1 MDHDIRR
8 LRIDVDNLESN
19 YNSMN
24 YESYY
29 LLTDNNIDVPSKDDS
44 GWSTTLPPDIKDK
57 YLWIMNVIDTGVA
70 KLKTEPFCTNNGGGE
85 NILDMDI
92 EFIQTKSR
100 TTPPLQSDE
109 GWSTDAPTHLIGRY
123 IWSRTKITSNHGVK
137 YSEPV
142 CITGDSGVETSQGL
156 LCGTKDGLP
165 LYMHIRYCTLNN
177 PLDISQTSLQPQKYI
192 GYYVDGN
199 VVDSTD
205 ISKYSWKIKPVDGLS
220 YTLNDVMYYMHI
232 KYAYDDIGTGL
243 NEESGSFIGYYYDNN
258 LLDSTDVNKY
268 FYFKVE
274 SKGIL
279 NIYEEYTISNE
290 YVNSPT
296 DGWSTVKPSTTDE
309 KPYLWSRNLI
319 KYTDNSTQAVNIL
332 CLSAL
337 DGDDVHYI
345 FCRTNSNSQP
355 ETPPKT
361 IIVRSDDSDDDAD
374 DDGQW
379 FENPQGVRN
388 NFGYEW
394 VCKQLKI
401 NGVWSNYSAPALWAS
416 LPQAP
421 NDGYVHF
428 AYANDDKGETDFS
441 TENSTN
447 RKYMGTY
454 YDYVQET
461 SQDPSRYTWSLI
473 KGEDGKTPSTE
484 EIVESVNESGV
495 DAKTLD
501 GKSPINF
508 LSSVIPTTYIYR
520 DESDK
525 TQNYIVIYEL
535 GNIVIVQFYK
545 FSGNSSD
552 YGNDGEY
559 YFRLFPNDGKHEIPE
574 RLRPPVPIYTN
585 DLNLGDGTSNGR
597 LKITP
602 AGVIGKGNNTSGPYS
617 NTFGTFI
624 YTINPRTLTVL
635 SDAISTTVEVG
646 DYLSVTLKDSS
657 NNLLGGR
664 SVAFTVNGKNYY
676 KTTDNSGIAKIPLR
690 LNQGEYN
697 ILGVFNGDI
706 TYAPCEKSYTVN
718 VVKTIGN
725 IQFSG
730 GAYQNT
736 GYVLQGDI
744 LTVTALNNHGEILPN
759 FELLI
764 NNTTYKTDENGEVK
778 LTVKENGTF
787 ICKFAESTNEFISN
801 RATYSNTVK
810 ITGKTAPI
818 TTHTRVPLSLSAAGT
833 NNKIKRY
840 NSDSLNV
847 ARVQKRENNSSA
859 STAITCTHNSSVSAY
874 LRTTPAQIYFNVFKF
889 PRPNKACTVTAT
901 VFCGE
906 FGGITGGNMYFPKLQ
921 LKDVINNI
929 VYDEKTTQGNFGV
942 ENKNTYLPFTITHP
956 FTAEQASAIESD
968 NLALLI
974 IPQESHLKSTASYNV
989 SEFRIDY
996 VEMKIQY

>member
-156 LCGTKDGLP
+156 LCGTKDGSP

-243 NEESGSFIGYYYDNN
+243 NEEGGSFIGYYYDNN
-258 LLDSTDVNKY
+258 LLDSTDANKY

-441 TENSTN
+441 TENSIN

-461 SQDPSRYTWSLI
+461 SKDPSRYS
-473 KGEDGKTPSTE
+473 
-484 EIVESVNESGV
+484 
-495 DAKTLD
+495 
-501 GKSPINF
+501 
-508 LSSVIPTTYIYR
+508 
-520 DESDK
+520 
-525 TQNYIVIYEL
+525 
-535 GNIVIVQFYK
+535 
-545 FSGNSSD
+545 
-552 YGNDGEY
+552 
-559 YFRLFPNDGKHEIPE
+559 
-574 RLRPPVPIYTN
+574 
-585 DLNLGDGTSNGR
+585 
-597 LKITP
+597 
-602 AGVIGKGNNTSGPYS
+602 
-617 NTFGTFI
+617 
-624 YTINPRTLTVL
+624 
-635 SDAISTTVEVG
+635 
-646 DYLSVTLKDSS
+646 
-657 NNLLGGR
+657 
-664 SVAFTVNGKNYY
+664 
-676 KTTDNSGIAKIPLR
+676 
-690 LNQGEYN
+690 
-697 ILGVFNGDI
+697 
-706 TYAPCEKSYTVN
+706 
-718 VVKTIGN
+718 
-725 IQFSG
+725 
-730 GAYQNT
+730 
-736 GYVLQGDI
+736 
-744 LTVTALNNHGEILPN
+744 
-759 FELLI
+759 
-764 NNTTYKTDENGEVK
+764 
-778 LTVKENGTF
+778 
-787 ICKFAESTNEFISN
+787 
-801 RATYSNTVK
+801 
-810 ITGKTAPI
+810 
-818 TTHTRVPLSLSAAGT
+818 
-833 NNKIKRY
+833 
-840 NSDSLNV
+840 
-847 ARVQKRENNSSA
+847 
-859 STAITCTHNSSVSAY
+859 
-874 LRTTPAQIYFNVFKF
+874 
-889 PRPNKACTVTAT
+889 
-901 VFCGE
+901 
-906 FGGITGGNMYFPKLQ
+906 
-921 LKDVINNI
+921 
-929 VYDEKTTQGNFGV
+929 
-942 ENKNTYLPFTITHP
+942 
-956 FTAEQASAIESD
+956 
-968 NLALLI
+968 
-974 IPQESHLKSTASYNV
+974 
-989 SEFRIDY
+989 
-996 VEMKIQY
+996 

>member
-1 MDHDIRR
+1 MPNQGSYD
-8 LRIDVDNLESN
+8 LRHDVDRLQRKVNVFEDGFADSFFIETSVPTIIYKDDIFNPKSITFYSYKNNKGKIETYEGTLKVSTSVDGNNYTLLKTSNDTNITINLSDNTIKFYKCELYNEKNQLLDSQTIPSLTEREGDSISLFLGNESQLIPCTN
-19 YNSMN
+19 EGNVQDTFSFTISFFCYKGTKLYPCEYTPPSPNPFTELGFTYNLDKQCS
-24 YESYY
+24 S
-29 LLTDNNIDVPSKDDS
+29 TDNGQITITAPKNES
-44 GWSTTLPPDIKDK
+44 L
-57 YLWIMNVIDTGVA
+57 
-70 KLKTEPFCTNNGGGE
+70 GGE
-85 NILDMDI
+85 NGGI
-92 EFIQTKSR
+92 IQLSF
-100 TTPPLQSDE
+100 
-109 GWSTDAPTHLIGRY
+109 
-123 IWSRTKITSNHGVK
+123 
-137 YSEPV
+137 
-142 CITGDSGVETSQGL
+142 
-156 LCGTKDGLP
+156 
-165 LYMHIRYCTLNN
+165 M
-177 PLDISQTSLQPQKYI
+177 
-192 GYYVDGN
+192 VDG
-199 VVDSTD
+199 
-205 ISKYSWKIKPVDGLS
+205 
-220 YTLNDVMYYMHI
+220 
-232 KYAYDDIGTGL
+232 
-243 NEESGSFIGYYYDNN
+243 E
-258 LLDSTDVNKY
+258 
-268 FYFKVE
+268 
-274 SKGIL
+274 
-279 NIYEEYTISNE
+279 
-290 YVNSPT
+290 
-296 DGWSTVKPSTTDE
+296 
-309 KPYLWSRNLI
+309 
-319 KYTDNSTQAVNIL
+319 
-332 CLSAL
+332 
-337 DGDDVHYI
+337 
-345 FCRTNSNSQP
+345 
-355 ETPPKT
+355 
-361 IIVRSDDSDDDAD
+361 
-374 DDGQW
+374 
-379 FENPQGVRN
+379 
-388 NFGYEW
+388 
-394 VCKQLKI
+394 KI
-401 NGVWSNYSAPALWAS
+401 NKQFNWAKSIKGADGYSAP
-416 LPQAP
+416 
-421 NDGYVHF
+421 DGYIHF

-461 SQDPSRYTWSLI
+461 SKDPSRYTWSLI

-484 EIVESVNESGV
+484 EIVESVNNSGV

-501 GKSPINF
+501 GKSPTNF

-525 TQNYIVIYEL
+525 TQNYIAIYEL

-545 FSGNSSD
+545 FSGDSSD

-585 DLNLGDGTSNGR
+585 DLNLSDGTSNGR

-602 AGVIGKGNNTSGPYS
+602 AGVIGKGNTTSGPYS

-635 SDAISTTVEVG
+635 SDVISTTVEVG

-664 SVAFTVNGKNYY
+664 SVAFTINGKKYY
-676 KTTDNSGIAKIPLR
+676 KTTDNSGIAKIQLR
-690 LNQGEYN
+690 LPQREYN
-697 ILGVFNGDI
+697 ILGVFNGDM

-718 VVKTIGN
+718 VVRTNGS

-730 GAYQNT
+730 GTHQNT
-736 GYVLQGDI
+736 EYVLQGDI

-764 NNTTYKTDENGEVK
+764 NSTTYKTDENGEVK

-833 NNKIKRY
+833 NNKIKGY

-859 STAITCTHNSSVSAY
+859 STAITCTHNSSVSTY

-889 PRPNKACTVTAT
+889 PKPNKACTVTAT

-906 FGGITGGNMYFPKLQ
+906 FGGITGGHMYFPKLQ

-942 ENKNTYLPFTITHP
+942 ENKNTYLPFTITHT
-956 FTAEQASAIESD
+956 FTVEQASAIESD
-968 NLALLI
+968 NLALLV

>member
-1 MDHDIRR
+1 MPDQGSYD
-8 LRIDVDNLESN
+8 LRHDVDRLQRKVNVFEDGFADSFFIETSVPTIIYKDDIFNPKSITFYSYKNNKGKIETYEGTLKVSTSVDGNNYTLLKTSNDTNITINLSDNTIKFYKCELYNEKNQLLDSQTIPSLTEREGDSISLFLGNESQLIPCTN
-19 YNSMN
+19 EGNVQDTFSFTISFFCYKGTKLYPCEYTPPSPNPFTELGFTYNLDKQCS
-24 YESYY
+24 S
-29 LLTDNNIDVPSKDDS
+29 TDNGQITITAPKNE
-44 GWSTTLPPDIKDK
+44 TL
-57 YLWIMNVIDTGVA
+57 
-70 KLKTEPFCTNNGGGE
+70 GGE
-85 NILDMDI
+85 NGGI
-92 EFIQTKSR
+92 IQLSF
-100 TTPPLQSDE
+100 
-109 GWSTDAPTHLIGRY
+109 
-123 IWSRTKITSNHGVK
+123 
-137 YSEPV
+137 
-142 CITGDSGVETSQGL
+142 
-156 LCGTKDGLP
+156 
-165 LYMHIRYCTLNN
+165 M
-177 PLDISQTSLQPQKYI
+177 
-192 GYYVDGN
+192 VDG
-199 VVDSTD
+199 
-205 ISKYSWKIKPVDGLS
+205 
-220 YTLNDVMYYMHI
+220 
-232 KYAYDDIGTGL
+232 
-243 NEESGSFIGYYYDNN
+243 E
-258 LLDSTDVNKY
+258 
-268 FYFKVE
+268 
-274 SKGIL
+274 
-279 NIYEEYTISNE
+279 
-290 YVNSPT
+290 
-296 DGWSTVKPSTTDE
+296 
-309 KPYLWSRNLI
+309 
-319 KYTDNSTQAVNIL
+319 
-332 CLSAL
+332 
-337 DGDDVHYI
+337 
-345 FCRTNSNSQP
+345 
-355 ETPPKT
+355 
-361 IIVRSDDSDDDAD
+361 
-374 DDGQW
+374 
-379 FENPQGVRN
+379 
-388 NFGYEW
+388 
-394 VCKQLKI
+394 KI
-401 NGVWSNYSAPALWAS
+401 NKQFNWAKSIKGADGYSAP
-416 LPQAP
+416 
-421 NDGYVHF
+421 DGYMHF

-495 DAKTLD
+495 DAKTLE

-508 LSSVIPTTYIYR
+508 LSSVTPTTYIYR

-525 TQNYIVIYEL
+525 TQNYIAIYEL

-585 DLNLGDGTSNGR
+585 DLNLANGSGNGI

-602 AGVIGKGNNTSGPYS
+602 AGVIGKRNSTSGPYG
-617 NTFGTFI
+617 NTYGTFI

-635 SDAISTTVEVG
+635 SEAESTIKYG
-646 DYLSVTLKDSS
+646 DYLSVALKDSS
-657 NNLLGGR
+657 NNLLSGR
-664 SVAFTVNGKNYY
+664 SVAFTINGKNYY
-676 KTTDNSGIAKIPLR
+676 RTTDNSGIAKLRIR

-697 ILGVFNGDI
+697 ILGVFNGDM

-718 VVKTIGN
+718 VVKTNGSV
-725 IQFSG
+725 QFSG
-730 GAYQNT
+730 GMYQNT
-736 GYVLQGDI
+736 EYVLQGDI
-744 LTVTALNNHGEILPN
+744 LTVKALNEHGQILSN
-759 FELLI
+759 IDLLI
-764 NNTTYKTDENGEVK
+764 NSTTYKTDENGEVK

-818 TTHTRVPLSLSAAGT
+818 TTHTRVPLSLSAGGT
-833 NNKIKRY
+833 NNKIKGY

-906 FGGITGGNMYFPKLQ
+906 FGGITGGQMDFPKLQ
-921 LKDVINNI
+921 LKDVVNNI

-942 ENKNTYLPFTITHP
+942 ENKNTYLSFTITHT
-956 FTAEQASAIESD
+956 FTVEQASAIESD
-968 NLALLI
+968 NLALLV

>member
-1 MDHDIRR
+1 MPNQGSYD
-8 LRIDVDNLESN
+8 LRHDVDRLQRKVNVFEDGFADSFFIETSVPTIIYKDDIFNPKSITFYSYKNNKGKIETYEGTLKVSTSVDGNNYTLLKTSNDTNITINLSDNTIKFYKCELYNEKNQLLDSQTIPSLTEREGDSISLFLGNESQLIPCTN
-19 YNSMN
+19 EGNVQDTFSFTISFFCYKGTKLYPCEYTPPSPNPFTELGFTYNLDKQCS
-24 YESYY
+24 S
-29 LLTDNNIDVPSKDDS
+29 TDNGQITITAPKNES
-44 GWSTTLPPDIKDK
+44 L
-57 YLWIMNVIDTGVA
+57 
-70 KLKTEPFCTNNGGGE
+70 GGE
-85 NILDMDI
+85 NGGI
-92 EFIQTKSR
+92 IQLSF
-100 TTPPLQSDE
+100 
-109 GWSTDAPTHLIGRY
+109 
-123 IWSRTKITSNHGVK
+123 
-137 YSEPV
+137 
-142 CITGDSGVETSQGL
+142 
-156 LCGTKDGLP
+156 
-165 LYMHIRYCTLNN
+165 M
-177 PLDISQTSLQPQKYI
+177 
-192 GYYVDGN
+192 VDG
-199 VVDSTD
+199 
-205 ISKYSWKIKPVDGLS
+205 
-220 YTLNDVMYYMHI
+220 
-232 KYAYDDIGTGL
+232 
-243 NEESGSFIGYYYDNN
+243 E
-258 LLDSTDVNKY
+258 
-268 FYFKVE
+268 
-274 SKGIL
+274 
-279 NIYEEYTISNE
+279 
-290 YVNSPT
+290 
-296 DGWSTVKPSTTDE
+296 
-309 KPYLWSRNLI
+309 
-319 KYTDNSTQAVNIL
+319 
-332 CLSAL
+332 
-337 DGDDVHYI
+337 
-345 FCRTNSNSQP
+345 
-355 ETPPKT
+355 
-361 IIVRSDDSDDDAD
+361 
-374 DDGQW
+374 
-379 FENPQGVRN
+379 
-388 NFGYEW
+388 
-394 VCKQLKI
+394 KI
-401 NGVWSNYSAPALWAS
+401 NKQFNWAKSIKGADGYSAP
-416 LPQAP
+416 
-421 NDGYVHF
+421 DGYIHF

-461 SQDPSRYTWSLI
+461 SKDPSRYTWSLI

-484 EIVESVNESGV
+484 EIVESVNNSGV

-501 GKSPINF
+501 GKSPTNF
-508 LSSVIPTTYIYR
+508 LSSVIPATYIYR

-525 TQNYIVIYEL
+525 TQNYIAIYEL

-545 FSGNSSD
+545 FSGDSSD

-585 DLNLGDGTSNGR
+585 DLNLSDGTSNGR

-602 AGVIGKGNNTSGPYS
+602 AGVIGKGNTTSGSYS

-635 SDAISTTVEVG
+635 SDVISTTVEVG

-664 SVAFTVNGKNYY
+664 SVAFTINGKKYY
-676 KTTDNSGIAKIPLR
+676 KTTDNSGIAKIQLR
-690 LNQGEYN
+690 LPQREYN
-697 ILGVFNGDI
+697 ILGVFNGDM

-718 VVKTIGN
+718 VVRTNGS

-730 GAYQNT
+730 GTHQNT
-736 GYVLQGDI
+736 EYVLQGDI

-764 NNTTYKTDENGEVK
+764 NSTTYKTDENGEVK

-787 ICKFAESTNEFISN
+787 ICKFAESTNDFISN

-833 NNKIKRY
+833 NNKIKGY

-859 STAITCTHNSSVSAY
+859 STAITCTHNSSVSTY

-889 PRPNKACTVTAT
+889 PKPNKACTVTAT

-906 FGGITGGNMYFPKLQ
+906 FGGITGGHMYFPKLQ

-942 ENKNTYLPFTITHP
+942 ENKNTYLPFTITHT

-968 NLALLI
+968 NLALLV

>member
-1 MDHDIRR
+1 M
-8 LRIDVDNLESN
+8 
-19 YNSMN
+19 
-24 YESYY
+24 
-29 LLTDNNIDVPSKDDS
+29 
-44 GWSTTLPPDIKDK
+44 
-57 YLWIMNVIDTGVA
+57 
-70 KLKTEPFCTNNGGGE
+70 
-85 NILDMDI
+85 
-92 EFIQTKSR
+92 
-100 TTPPLQSDE
+100 
-109 GWSTDAPTHLIGRY
+109 
-123 IWSRTKITSNHGVK
+123 
-137 YSEPV
+137 
-142 CITGDSGVETSQGL
+142 
-156 LCGTKDGLP
+156 
-165 LYMHIRYCTLNN
+165 
-177 PLDISQTSLQPQKYI
+177 
-192 GYYVDGN
+192 
-199 VVDSTD
+199 
-205 ISKYSWKIKPVDGLS
+205 
-220 YTLNDVMYYMHI
+220 
-232 KYAYDDIGTGL
+232 
-243 NEESGSFIGYYYDNN
+243 
-258 LLDSTDVNKY
+258 
-268 FYFKVE
+268 
-274 SKGIL
+274 
-279 NIYEEYTISNE
+279 
-290 YVNSPT
+290 
-296 DGWSTVKPSTTDE
+296 
-309 KPYLWSRNLI
+309 
-319 KYTDNSTQAVNIL
+319 
-332 CLSAL
+332 
-337 DGDDVHYI
+337 
-345 FCRTNSNSQP
+345 
-355 ETPPKT
+355 
-361 IIVRSDDSDDDAD
+361 
-374 DDGQW
+374 
-379 FENPQGVRN
+379 
-388 NFGYEW
+388 
-394 VCKQLKI
+394 
-401 NGVWSNYSAPALWAS
+401 WSNYSAPALWAS

-484 EIVESVNESGV
+484 EIVESVNNSGV
-495 DAKTLD
+495 DAKTLE
-501 GKSPINF
+501 GKSPTNF

-525 TQNYIVIYEL
+525 TQNYIAIYEL

-552 YGNDGEY
+552 YGNDGGY

-635 SDAISTTVEVG
+635 SDVISTTVEVG

-664 SVAFTVNGKNYY
+664 SVAFTINGKNYY

-690 LNQGEYN
+690 LPQREYN
-697 ILGVFNGDI
+697 ILGVFNGDM

-718 VVKTIGN
+718 VVRTNGS

-730 GAYQNT
+730 GTYQNT

-764 NNTTYKTDENGEVK
+764 NSTTYKTDENGEVK

-833 NNKIKRY
+833 NNKIKGY

-889 PRPNKACTVTAT
+889 PKPNKACTVTAT

-906 FGGITGGNMYFPKLQ
+906 FGGITGGHMYFPKLQ

-929 VYDEKTTQGNFGV
+929 VYAEKTTQGNFGV
-942 ENKNTYLPFTITHP
+942 ENKNTYLPFTITHT
-956 FTAEQASAIESD
+956 FTAEQAYAIESD

>member
-1 MDHDIRR
+1 MPNQGSYD
-8 LRIDVDNLESN
+8 LRHDVDRLQRKVNVFEDGFADSFFIETSVPTIIYKDDIFNPKSITFYSYKNNKGKIETYEGTLKVSTSVDGNNYTLLKTSNDTNITINLSDNTIKFYKCELYNEKNQLLDSQTIPSLTEREGDSISLFLGNESQLIPCTN
-19 YNSMN
+19 EGNVQDTFSFTISFFCYKGTKLYPCEYTPPSPNPFTELGFTYNLDKQCS
-24 YESYY
+24 S
-29 LLTDNNIDVPSKDDS
+29 TDNGQITITAPKNES
-44 GWSTTLPPDIKDK
+44 L
-57 YLWIMNVIDTGVA
+57 
-70 KLKTEPFCTNNGGGE
+70 GGE
-85 NILDMDI
+85 NGGI
-92 EFIQTKSR
+92 IQLSF
-100 TTPPLQSDE
+100 
-109 GWSTDAPTHLIGRY
+109 
-123 IWSRTKITSNHGVK
+123 
-137 YSEPV
+137 
-142 CITGDSGVETSQGL
+142 
-156 LCGTKDGLP
+156 
-165 LYMHIRYCTLNN
+165 M
-177 PLDISQTSLQPQKYI
+177 
-192 GYYVDGN
+192 VDG
-199 VVDSTD
+199 
-205 ISKYSWKIKPVDGLS
+205 
-220 YTLNDVMYYMHI
+220 
-232 KYAYDDIGTGL
+232 
-243 NEESGSFIGYYYDNN
+243 E
-258 LLDSTDVNKY
+258 
-268 FYFKVE
+268 
-274 SKGIL
+274 
-279 NIYEEYTISNE
+279 
-290 YVNSPT
+290 
-296 DGWSTVKPSTTDE
+296 
-309 KPYLWSRNLI
+309 
-319 KYTDNSTQAVNIL
+319 
-332 CLSAL
+332 
-337 DGDDVHYI
+337 
-345 FCRTNSNSQP
+345 
-355 ETPPKT
+355 
-361 IIVRSDDSDDDAD
+361 
-374 DDGQW
+374 
-379 FENPQGVRN
+379 
-388 NFGYEW
+388 
-394 VCKQLKI
+394 KI
-401 NGVWSNYSAPALWAS
+401 NKQFNWAKSIKGADGYSAP
-416 LPQAP
+416 
-421 NDGYVHF
+421 DGYIHF

-461 SQDPSRYTWSLI
+461 SKDPSRYTWSLI

-484 EIVESVNESGV
+484 EIVESVNNSGV

-501 GKSPINF
+501 GKSPTNF
-508 LSSVIPTTYIYR
+508 LSSVIPATYIYR

-525 TQNYIVIYEL
+525 TQNYIAIYEL

-545 FSGNSSD
+545 FSGDSSD

-574 RLRPPVPIYTN
+574 RLRPPVPIYIN
-585 DLNLGDGTSNGR
+585 DLNLSDGTSNGR

-602 AGVIGKGNNTSGPYS
+602 AGVIGKGNTTSGPYS

-635 SDAISTTVEVG
+635 SDVISTTVEVG

-664 SVAFTVNGKNYY
+664 SVAFTINGKKYY
-676 KTTDNSGIAKIPLR
+676 KTTDNSGIAKIQLR
-690 LNQGEYN
+690 LPQREYN
-697 ILGVFNGDI
+697 ILGVFNGDM

-718 VVKTIGN
+718 VVRTNGS

-730 GAYQNT
+730 GTHQNT
-736 GYVLQGDI
+736 EYVLQGDI

-764 NNTTYKTDENGEVK
+764 NSTTYKTDENGEVK

-833 NNKIKRY
+833 NNKIKGY

-889 PRPNKACTVTAT
+889 PKPNKACTVTAT

-906 FGGITGGNMYFPKLQ
+906 FGGITGGHMYFPKLQ

-942 ENKNTYLPFTITHP
+942 ENKNTYLPFTITHT
-956 FTAEQASAIESD
+956 FTVEQASAIESD
-968 NLALLI
+968 NLALLV

>member
-1 MDHDIRR
+1 MPDQGSYD
-8 LRIDVDNLESN
+8 LRHDVDRLQRKVNVFENGFADSFFIETSVPTIIYKDDIFNPKNITFYSYKNNKGKIETYEGTLKVSTSVDGNNYTLLKTSNDTNITINLSDNTIKFYKCELYNEKNQLLDSQTIPSLTEREGDSISLFLGNESQLIPCTN
-19 YNSMN
+19 EGNVQDTFSFTISFFCYKGTKLYPCEYTPPSPNPFTELGFTYNLDKQCS
-24 YESYY
+24 S
-29 LLTDNNIDVPSKDDS
+29 TDNGQITITAPKNES
-44 GWSTTLPPDIKDK
+44 L
-57 YLWIMNVIDTGVA
+57 
-70 KLKTEPFCTNNGGGE
+70 GGE
-85 NILDMDI
+85 NGGI
-92 EFIQTKSR
+92 IQLSF
-100 TTPPLQSDE
+100 
-109 GWSTDAPTHLIGRY
+109 
-123 IWSRTKITSNHGVK
+123 
-137 YSEPV
+137 
-142 CITGDSGVETSQGL
+142 
-156 LCGTKDGLP
+156 
-165 LYMHIRYCTLNN
+165 M
-177 PLDISQTSLQPQKYI
+177 
-192 GYYVDGN
+192 VDG
-199 VVDSTD
+199 
-205 ISKYSWKIKPVDGLS
+205 
-220 YTLNDVMYYMHI
+220 
-232 KYAYDDIGTGL
+232 
-243 NEESGSFIGYYYDNN
+243 E
-258 LLDSTDVNKY
+258 
-268 FYFKVE
+268 
-274 SKGIL
+274 
-279 NIYEEYTISNE
+279 
-290 YVNSPT
+290 
-296 DGWSTVKPSTTDE
+296 
-309 KPYLWSRNLI
+309 
-319 KYTDNSTQAVNIL
+319 
-332 CLSAL
+332 
-337 DGDDVHYI
+337 
-345 FCRTNSNSQP
+345 
-355 ETPPKT
+355 
-361 IIVRSDDSDDDAD
+361 
-374 DDGQW
+374 
-379 FENPQGVRN
+379 
-388 NFGYEW
+388 
-394 VCKQLKI
+394 KI
-401 NGVWSNYSAPALWAS
+401 NKQFNWAKSIKGADGYSAP
-416 LPQAP
+416 
-421 NDGYVHF
+421 DGYMHF

-441 TENSTN
+441 TENSIN

-461 SQDPSRYTWSLI
+461 SKDPSRYTWSLI

-525 TQNYIVIYEL
+525 TQNYIAIYEL

-585 DLNLGDGTSNGR
+585 DLNLPNGSGNGI

-602 AGVIGKGNNTSGPYS
+602 AGVIGKRNSTSGPYS
-617 NTFGTFI
+617 NTYGTFI
-624 YTINPRTLTVL
+624 YTINPRTSTVL
-635 SDAISTTVEVG
+635 SEAESTIKYG
-646 DYLSVTLKDSS
+646 DYLSMALKDSS
-657 NNLLGGR
+657 NNLLSGR
-664 SVAFTVNGKNYY
+664 SVAFTINGKNYY
-676 KTTDNSGIAKIPLR
+676 RTTDNSGIAKLKIR

-697 ILGVFNGDI
+697 ILGVFNGDM

-718 VVKTIGN
+718 VVKTNGS

-730 GAYQNT
+730 GTYQNT
-736 GYVLQGDI
+736 EYVLQGDI
-744 LTVTALNNHGEILPN
+744 LTVKALNEHGQFLPDLD
-759 FELLI
+759 LLI

-833 NNKIKRY
+833 NNKIKGY

-859 STAITCTHNSSVSAY
+859 STAITCTHNSNVSAY

-889 PRPNKACTVTAT
+889 PKPNKACTVTAT

-906 FGGITGGNMYFPKLQ
+906 FGGITGGQMDFPKLQ
-921 LKDVINNI
+921 LKDVVNNI

-942 ENKNTYLPFTITHP
+942 ENKNTYLSFTITHT
-956 FTAEQASAIESD
+956 FTVEQASAIESD
-968 NLALLI
+968 NLALLV

>member
-1 MDHDIRR
+1 MPDQGSYD
-8 LRIDVDNLESN
+8 LRHDVDRLQRKVNVFEDGFADSFFIETSVPTIIYKDDIFNPKSITFYSYKNNKGKIETYEGTLKVSTSVDGNNYTLLKTSNDTNITINLSDNTIKFYKCELYNEKNQLLDSQTIPSLTEREGDSISLFLGNESQLIPCTN
-19 YNSMN
+19 EGNVQDTFSFTISFFCYKGTKLYPCEYTPSSPNPFTELGFTYNLDKQCS
-24 YESYY
+24 S
-29 LLTDNNIDVPSKDDS
+29 TDNGQITITAPKNE
-44 GWSTTLPPDIKDK
+44 TL
-57 YLWIMNVIDTGVA
+57 
-70 KLKTEPFCTNNGGGE
+70 GGE
-85 NILDMDI
+85 NGGI
-92 EFIQTKSR
+92 IQLSF
-100 TTPPLQSDE
+100 
-109 GWSTDAPTHLIGRY
+109 
-123 IWSRTKITSNHGVK
+123 
-137 YSEPV
+137 
-142 CITGDSGVETSQGL
+142 
-156 LCGTKDGLP
+156 
-165 LYMHIRYCTLNN
+165 M
-177 PLDISQTSLQPQKYI
+177 
-192 GYYVDGN
+192 VDG
-199 VVDSTD
+199 
-205 ISKYSWKIKPVDGLS
+205 
-220 YTLNDVMYYMHI
+220 
-232 KYAYDDIGTGL
+232 
-243 NEESGSFIGYYYDNN
+243 E
-258 LLDSTDVNKY
+258 
-268 FYFKVE
+268 
-274 SKGIL
+274 
-279 NIYEEYTISNE
+279 
-290 YVNSPT
+290 
-296 DGWSTVKPSTTDE
+296 
-309 KPYLWSRNLI
+309 
-319 KYTDNSTQAVNIL
+319 
-332 CLSAL
+332 
-337 DGDDVHYI
+337 
-345 FCRTNSNSQP
+345 
-355 ETPPKT
+355 
-361 IIVRSDDSDDDAD
+361 
-374 DDGQW
+374 
-379 FENPQGVRN
+379 
-388 NFGYEW
+388 
-394 VCKQLKI
+394 KI
-401 NGVWSNYSAPALWAS
+401 NKQFNWAKSIKGADGYSAP
-416 LPQAP
+416 
-421 NDGYVHF
+421 DGYIHF

-454 YDYVQET
+454 YDYVLET

-495 DAKTLD
+495 DAKTLE

-508 LSSVIPTTYIYR
+508 LSSVIPATYIYR

-525 TQNYIVIYEL
+525 TQNYITIHEL

-559 YFRLFPNDGKHEIPE
+559 YFRLFPNDGKHEIPK

-585 DLNLGDGTSNGR
+585 DLNLPNGSGNGI

-602 AGVIGKGNNTSGPYS
+602 AGVIGKKNSTSGPYS
-617 NTFGTFI
+617 NTYGTFI

-635 SDAISTTVEVG
+635 SEAESTIKYG
-646 DYLSVTLKDSS
+646 DYLSVALKDSS
-657 NNLLGGR
+657 NNLLSGR
-664 SVAFTVNGKNYY
+664 SVAFTINGKNYY
-676 KTTDNSGIAKIPLR
+676 RTTDNSGIAKLRIR

-697 ILGVFNGDI
+697 ILGVFNGDM

-718 VVKTIGN
+718 VVKTNGS

-730 GAYQNT
+730 GTYQNT
-736 GYVLQGDI
+736 EYVLQGDI
-744 LTVTALNNHGEILPN
+744 LTVKALNEHGQFLPDLD
-759 FELLI
+759 LLI

-833 NNKIKRY
+833 NNKIKGY

-889 PRPNKACTVTAT
+889 PKPNKACTVTAT

-906 FGGITGGNMYFPKLQ
+906 FGGITGGQMDFPKLQ
-921 LKDVINNI
+921 LKDVVNNI
-929 VYDEKTTQGNFGV
+929 IYYEKTTQGNFGV

-956 FTAEQASAIESD
+956 FTAEQAYAIESD
-968 NLALLI
+968 NLALLV

>member
-1 MDHDIRR
+1 MTNQGSYD
-8 LRIDVDNLESN
+8 LRHDVDRLQRKVNVFENGFADSFFIETSVPTIIYKDDIFNPKSITFYSYKNNKGKIETYEGTLKVSTSVDGNNYTLLKTSNDTNITINLSDNTIKFYKCELYNEKNQLLDSQTIPSLTEREGDSISLFLGNESQLIPCTN
-19 YNSMN
+19 EGNVQDTFSFTISFFCYKGTKLYPCEYAPPSPNPFTELGFTYNLDKQCS
-24 YESYY
+24 S
-29 LLTDNNIDVPSKDDS
+29 TDNGQITITAPKNES
-44 GWSTTLPPDIKDK
+44 L
-57 YLWIMNVIDTGVA
+57 
-70 KLKTEPFCTNNGGGE
+70 GGE
-85 NILDMDI
+85 NGGI
-92 EFIQTKSR
+92 IQLSF
-100 TTPPLQSDE
+100 
-109 GWSTDAPTHLIGRY
+109 
-123 IWSRTKITSNHGVK
+123 
-137 YSEPV
+137 
-142 CITGDSGVETSQGL
+142 
-156 LCGTKDGLP
+156 
-165 LYMHIRYCTLNN
+165 M
-177 PLDISQTSLQPQKYI
+177 
-192 GYYVDGN
+192 VDG
-199 VVDSTD
+199 
-205 ISKYSWKIKPVDGLS
+205 
-220 YTLNDVMYYMHI
+220 
-232 KYAYDDIGTGL
+232 
-243 NEESGSFIGYYYDNN
+243 E
-258 LLDSTDVNKY
+258 
-268 FYFKVE
+268 
-274 SKGIL
+274 
-279 NIYEEYTISNE
+279 
-290 YVNSPT
+290 
-296 DGWSTVKPSTTDE
+296 
-309 KPYLWSRNLI
+309 
-319 KYTDNSTQAVNIL
+319 
-332 CLSAL
+332 
-337 DGDDVHYI
+337 
-345 FCRTNSNSQP
+345 
-355 ETPPKT
+355 
-361 IIVRSDDSDDDAD
+361 
-374 DDGQW
+374 
-379 FENPQGVRN
+379 
-388 NFGYEW
+388 
-394 VCKQLKI
+394 KI
-401 NGVWSNYSAPALWAS
+401 NKQFNWAKSIKGADGYSAP
-416 LPQAP
+416 
-421 NDGYVHF
+421 DGYIHF

-495 DAKTLD
+495 DAKTLE

-508 LSSVIPTTYIYR
+508 LSSVTPTTYIYR

-525 TQNYIVIYEL
+525 TQNYIAIYEL

-545 FSGNSSD
+545 FSGDSSD

-585 DLNLGDGTSNGR
+585 DLNLPNGSGNGI

-602 AGVIGKGNNTSGPYS
+602 AGVIGKRNSTSGPYS
-617 NTFGTFI
+617 NTYGTFI

-635 SDAISTTVEVG
+635 SEAESTIKYG
-646 DYLSVTLKDSS
+646 DYLSVALKDSS
-657 NNLLGGR
+657 NNLLSGR
-664 SVAFTVNGKNYY
+664 SVAFTINGKNYY
-676 KTTDNSGIAKIPLR
+676 RTTDNSGIAKLRIR

-697 ILGVFNGDI
+697 ILGVFNGDM

-718 VVKTIGN
+718 VVKTNGS

-730 GAYQNT
+730 GTYQNT

-744 LTVTALNNHGEILPN
+744 LTVKALNEHGQFLPDLD
-759 FELLI
+759 LLI

-810 ITGKTAPI
+810 ITGKTASI
-818 TTHTRVPLSLSAAGT
+818 TTHTRVPLSLSAGGT
-833 NNKIKRY
+833 NNKIKGY

-906 FGGITGGNMYFPKLQ
+906 FGGITGGQMDFPKLQ
-921 LKDVINNI
+921 LKDVVNNI
-929 VYDEKTTQGNFGV
+929 VYYEKTTQGNFGV

-968 NLALLI
+968 NLALLV

>member
-1 MDHDIRR
+1 MPNQGSYD
-8 LRIDVDNLESN
+8 LRHDVDRLQRKVNVFEDGFADSFFIETSVPTIIYKDDIFNPKSITFYSYKNNKGKIETYEGTLKVSTSVDGNNYTLLKTSNDTNITINLSDNTIKFYKCELYNEKNQLLDSQTIPSLTEREGDSISLFLGNESQLIPCTN
-19 YNSMN
+19 EGNVQDTFSFTISFFCYKGTKLYPCEYTPPSPNPFTELGFTYNLDKQCS
-24 YESYY
+24 S
-29 LLTDNNIDVPSKDDS
+29 TDNGQITITAPKNES
-44 GWSTTLPPDIKDK
+44 L
-57 YLWIMNVIDTGVA
+57 
-70 KLKTEPFCTNNGGGE
+70 GGE
-85 NILDMDI
+85 NGGI
-92 EFIQTKSR
+92 IQLSF
-100 TTPPLQSDE
+100 
-109 GWSTDAPTHLIGRY
+109 
-123 IWSRTKITSNHGVK
+123 
-137 YSEPV
+137 
-142 CITGDSGVETSQGL
+142 
-156 LCGTKDGLP
+156 
-165 LYMHIRYCTLNN
+165 M
-177 PLDISQTSLQPQKYI
+177 
-192 GYYVDGN
+192 VDG
-199 VVDSTD
+199 
-205 ISKYSWKIKPVDGLS
+205 
-220 YTLNDVMYYMHI
+220 
-232 KYAYDDIGTGL
+232 
-243 NEESGSFIGYYYDNN
+243 E
-258 LLDSTDVNKY
+258 
-268 FYFKVE
+268 
-274 SKGIL
+274 
-279 NIYEEYTISNE
+279 
-290 YVNSPT
+290 
-296 DGWSTVKPSTTDE
+296 
-309 KPYLWSRNLI
+309 
-319 KYTDNSTQAVNIL
+319 
-332 CLSAL
+332 
-337 DGDDVHYI
+337 
-345 FCRTNSNSQP
+345 
-355 ETPPKT
+355 
-361 IIVRSDDSDDDAD
+361 
-374 DDGQW
+374 
-379 FENPQGVRN
+379 
-388 NFGYEW
+388 
-394 VCKQLKI
+394 KI
-401 NGVWSNYSAPALWAS
+401 NKQFNWAKSIKGADGYSAP
-416 LPQAP
+416 
-421 NDGYVHF
+421 DGYIHF

-461 SQDPSRYTWSLI
+461 SKDPSRYTWSLI

-484 EIVESVNESGV
+484 EIVESVNNSGV

-501 GKSPINF
+501 GKSPTNF
-508 LSSVIPTTYIYR
+508 LSSAIPATYIYR

-525 TQNYIVIYEL
+525 TQNYIAIYEL

-585 DLNLGDGTSNGR
+585 DLNLSDGTSNGR

-602 AGVIGKGNNTSGPYS
+602 AGVIGKGNTTSGPYS

-635 SDAISTTVEVG
+635 SDVISTTVEVG

-664 SVAFTVNGKNYY
+664 SVAFTINGKKYY
-676 KTTDNSGIAKIPLR
+676 KTTDNSGIAKIQLR
-690 LNQGEYN
+690 LPQREYN
-697 ILGVFNGDI
+697 ILGVFNGDM

-718 VVKTIGN
+718 VVRTNGS

-730 GAYQNT
+730 GTHQNT
-736 GYVLQGDI
+736 EYVLQGDI

-764 NNTTYKTDENGEVK
+764 NSTTYKTDENGEVK

-833 NNKIKRY
+833 NNKIKGY

-859 STAITCTHNSSVSAY
+859 STAITCTHNSSVSTY

-889 PRPNKACTVTAT
+889 PKPNKACTVTAT

-906 FGGITGGNMYFPKLQ
+906 FGGITGGHMYFPKLQ

-942 ENKNTYLPFTITHP
+942 ENKNTYLPFTITHT
-956 FTAEQASAIESD
+956 FTVEQASAIESD
-968 NLALLI
+968 NLALLV

>member
-1 MDHDIRR
+1 MPDQGSYD
-8 LRIDVDNLESN
+8 LRHDVDRLQRKVNVFEDGFADSFFIETSVPTIIYKDDIFNPKSITFYSYKNNKGKIETYEGTLKVSTSVDGNNYTLLKTSNDTNITINLSDNTIKFYKCELYNEKNQLLDSQTIPSLTEREGDSISLFLGNESQLIPCTN
-19 YNSMN
+19 EGNVQDTFSFTISFFCYKGTKLYPCEYTPPSPNPFTELGFTYNLDKQCS
-24 YESYY
+24 S
-29 LLTDNNIDVPSKDDS
+29 TDNGQITITAPKNE
-44 GWSTTLPPDIKDK
+44 TL
-57 YLWIMNVIDTGVA
+57 
-70 KLKTEPFCTNNGGGE
+70 GGE
-85 NILDMDI
+85 NGGI
-92 EFIQTKSR
+92 IQLSF
-100 TTPPLQSDE
+100 
-109 GWSTDAPTHLIGRY
+109 
-123 IWSRTKITSNHGVK
+123 
-137 YSEPV
+137 
-142 CITGDSGVETSQGL
+142 
-156 LCGTKDGLP
+156 
-165 LYMHIRYCTLNN
+165 M
-177 PLDISQTSLQPQKYI
+177 
-192 GYYVDGN
+192 VDG
-199 VVDSTD
+199 
-205 ISKYSWKIKPVDGLS
+205 
-220 YTLNDVMYYMHI
+220 
-232 KYAYDDIGTGL
+232 
-243 NEESGSFIGYYYDNN
+243 E
-258 LLDSTDVNKY
+258 
-268 FYFKVE
+268 
-274 SKGIL
+274 
-279 NIYEEYTISNE
+279 
-290 YVNSPT
+290 
-296 DGWSTVKPSTTDE
+296 
-309 KPYLWSRNLI
+309 
-319 KYTDNSTQAVNIL
+319 
-332 CLSAL
+332 
-337 DGDDVHYI
+337 
-345 FCRTNSNSQP
+345 
-355 ETPPKT
+355 
-361 IIVRSDDSDDDAD
+361 
-374 DDGQW
+374 
-379 FENPQGVRN
+379 
-388 NFGYEW
+388 
-394 VCKQLKI
+394 KI
-401 NGVWSNYSAPALWAS
+401 NKQFNWAKSIKGADGYSAP
-416 LPQAP
+416 
-421 NDGYVHF
+421 DGYMHF

-441 TENSTN
+441 TENSIN

-461 SQDPSRYTWSLI
+461 SKDPSRYTWSLI

-495 DAKTLD
+495 DAKTLG

-508 LSSVIPTTYIYR
+508 LSSVTPTTYIYR

-525 TQNYIVIYEL
+525 TQNYIAIYEL

-585 DLNLGDGTSNGR
+585 DLNLSNGSGNGI

-602 AGVIGKGNNTSGPYS
+602 AGVIGKRNSTSGPYS
-617 NTFGTFI
+617 NTYGTFI

-635 SDAISTTVEVG
+635 SEAESTIKYG
-646 DYLSVTLKDSS
+646 DYLSVALKDSS
-657 NNLLGGR
+657 NNLLSGR
-664 SVAFTVNGKNYY
+664 SVAFTINGKNYY
-676 KTTDNSGIAKIPLR
+676 RTTDNSGIAKLRIR

-697 ILGVFNGDI
+697 ILGVFNGDM

-718 VVKTIGN
+718 VVKTNGS

-730 GAYQNT
+730 GTYQNT

-744 LTVTALNNHGEILPN
+744 LTVKALNEHGQFLPDLD
-759 FELLI
+759 LLI

-778 LTVKENGTF
+778 LTVKENRTF

-833 NNKIKRY
+833 NNKIKGY

-859 STAITCTHNSSVSAY
+859 STAITCTHNSNVSAY

-889 PRPNKACTVTAT
+889 PKPNKACTVTAT
-901 VFCGE
+901 VYCGE
-906 FGGITGGNMYFPKLQ
+906 FGGITGGQMDFPKLQ

-929 VYDEKTTQGNFGV
+929 VYDEKTAQGNFGV

-974 IPQESHLKSTASYNV
+974 IPQESHLNSTASYNV

>member
-1 MDHDIRR
+1 MPNQGSYDLRHDIDR
-8 LRIDVDNLESN
+8 LQRKVNVFEDGFADSFFIETSVPTIIYKDDIFNPKSITFYSYKNNKGKIETYEGTLKVSTSVDGNNYTLLKTSNDTNITINLSDNTIKFYKCELYNEKNQLLDSQTIPSLTEREGDSISLFLGNESQLIPCTN
-19 YNSMN
+19 EGNVQDTFSFTISFFCYKGTKLYPCEYTPPSPNPFTELGFTYNLDKQCS
-24 YESYY
+24 S
-29 LLTDNNIDVPSKDDS
+29 TDNGQITITAPKNES
-44 GWSTTLPPDIKDK
+44 L
-57 YLWIMNVIDTGVA
+57 
-70 KLKTEPFCTNNGGGE
+70 GGE
-85 NILDMDI
+85 NGGI
-92 EFIQTKSR
+92 IQLSF
-100 TTPPLQSDE
+100 
-109 GWSTDAPTHLIGRY
+109 
-123 IWSRTKITSNHGVK
+123 
-137 YSEPV
+137 
-142 CITGDSGVETSQGL
+142 
-156 LCGTKDGLP
+156 
-165 LYMHIRYCTLNN
+165 M
-177 PLDISQTSLQPQKYI
+177 
-192 GYYVDGN
+192 VDG
-199 VVDSTD
+199 
-205 ISKYSWKIKPVDGLS
+205 
-220 YTLNDVMYYMHI
+220 
-232 KYAYDDIGTGL
+232 
-243 NEESGSFIGYYYDNN
+243 E
-258 LLDSTDVNKY
+258 
-268 FYFKVE
+268 
-274 SKGIL
+274 
-279 NIYEEYTISNE
+279 
-290 YVNSPT
+290 
-296 DGWSTVKPSTTDE
+296 
-309 KPYLWSRNLI
+309 
-319 KYTDNSTQAVNIL
+319 
-332 CLSAL
+332 
-337 DGDDVHYI
+337 
-345 FCRTNSNSQP
+345 
-355 ETPPKT
+355 
-361 IIVRSDDSDDDAD
+361 
-374 DDGQW
+374 
-379 FENPQGVRN
+379 
-388 NFGYEW
+388 
-394 VCKQLKI
+394 KI
-401 NGVWSNYSAPALWAS
+401 NKQFNWAKSIKGADGYSAP
-416 LPQAP
+416 
-421 NDGYVHF
+421 DGYIHF

-461 SQDPSRYTWSLI
+461 SKDPSRYTWSLI

-484 EIVESVNESGV
+484 EIVESVNNSGV

-501 GKSPINF
+501 GKSPTNF
-508 LSSVIPTTYIYR
+508 LSSVIPATYIYR

-525 TQNYIVIYEL
+525 TQNYIAIYEL

-545 FSGNSSD
+545 FSGDSSD

-585 DLNLGDGTSNGR
+585 DLNLSDGTSNGR

-602 AGVIGKGNNTSGPYS
+602 AGVIGKGNTTSGPYS

-635 SDAISTTVEVG
+635 SDVISTTVEVG

-664 SVAFTVNGKNYY
+664 SVAFTINGKKYY
-676 KTTDNSGIAKIPLR
+676 KTTDNSGIAKIQLR
-690 LNQGEYN
+690 LPQREYN
-697 ILGVFNGDI
+697 ILGVFNGDM

-718 VVKTIGN
+718 VVRTNGS

-730 GAYQNT
+730 GTHQNT
-736 GYVLQGDI
+736 EYVLQGDI

-764 NNTTYKTDENGEVK
+764 NSTTYKTDENGEVK

-833 NNKIKRY
+833 NNKIKGY

-889 PRPNKACTVTAT
+889 PKPNKACTVTAT

-906 FGGITGGNMYFPKLQ
+906 FGGITGGHMYFPKLQ

-942 ENKNTYLPFTITHP
+942 KNKNTYLPFTITHT
-956 FTAEQASAIESD
+956 FTVEQASAIESD
-968 NLALLI
+968 NLALLV

>member
-1 MDHDIRR
+1 MPNQGSYD
-8 LRIDVDNLESN
+8 LRHDVDRLQRKV
-19 YNSMN
+19 
-24 YESYY
+24 
-29 LLTDNNIDVPSKDDS
+29 DVFENGFADS
-44 GWSTTLPPDIKDK
+44 
-57 YLWIMNVIDTGVA
+57 
-70 KLKTEPFCTNNGGGE
+70 F
-85 NILDMDI
+85 
-92 EFIQTKSR
+92 FI
-100 TTPPLQSDE
+100 
-109 GWSTDAPTHLIGRY
+109 
-123 IWSRTKITSNHGVK
+123 
-137 YSEPV
+137 
-142 CITGDSGVETSQGL
+142 ETSVPTIIYQDNVFNPKSI
-156 LCGTKDGLP
+156 TFYSYK
-165 LYMHIRYCTLNN
+165 NN
-177 PLDISQTSLQPQKYI
+177 KGKIETYKGILKVSTS
-192 GYYVDGN
+192 VDGN
-199 VVDSTD
+199 T
-205 ISKYSWKIKPVDGLS
+205 
-220 YTLNDVMYYMHI
+220 YTLLKTSNDTNITINLSDNTI
-232 KYAYDDIGTGL
+232 KFYKCELY
-243 NEESGSFIGYYYDNN
+243 NEENK
-258 LLDSTDVNKY
+258 LLDSQTIPSLTEGEGGSSSISLFLGNESQLIPCTNEGNVQDTLSFTIPFYCYKGTKLYPCEYTPSLPNPFTELGFTYNLDKQCSSTDNGQITITAPKNESLGGKNGGIIQLSFIVDGETVNKQ
-268 FYFKVE
+268 FNWAK
-274 SKGIL
+274 SIKGA
-279 NIYEEYTISNE
+279 
-290 YVNSPT
+290 
-296 DGWSTVKPSTTDE
+296 DG
-309 KPYLWSRNLI
+309 
-319 KYTDNSTQAVNIL
+319 
-332 CLSAL
+332 
-337 DGDDVHYI
+337 
-345 FCRTNSNSQP
+345 
-355 ETPPKT
+355 
-361 IIVRSDDSDDDAD
+361 
-374 DDGQW
+374 
-379 FENPQGVRN
+379 
-388 NFGYEW
+388 
-394 VCKQLKI
+394 
-401 NGVWSNYSAPALWAS
+401 YSAP
-416 LPQAP
+416 
-421 NDGYVHF
+421 DGYMHF

-441 TENSTN
+441 TETSTN

-495 DAKTLD
+495 DAKTLE

-525 TQNYIVIYEL
+525 TQNYIAIYEL

-552 YGNDGEY
+552 YGNDDKY
-559 YFRLFPNDGKHEIPE
+559 YFRLFPHDGKHEIPE
-574 RLRPPVPIYTN
+574 RLRPPVNIYTN

-602 AGVIGKGNNTSGPYS
+602 AGVIGKANSTTGQYND
-617 NTFGTFI
+617 TFGTFI
-624 YTINPRTLTVL
+624 YTINPRTLTSL
-635 SDAISTTVEVG
+635 SDVISTTVEVG

-664 SVAFTVNGKNYY
+664 SVAFTINGKNYY
-676 KTTDNSGIAKIPLR
+676 RTTDNSGIAKIPLR
-690 LNQGEYN
+690 LPQQEYN
-697 ILGVFNGDI
+697 ILGVFNGDM
-706 TYAPCEKSYTVN
+706 TYAPCEKQYAVN
-718 VVKTIGN
+718 VVKTNGI

-730 GAYQNT
+730 GTHQNT
-736 GYVLQGDI
+736 EYVLQGDI

-787 ICKFAESTNEFISN
+787 VCKFAESTNDFISN

-818 TTHTRVPLSLSAAGT
+818 TTHTRVPLSLSAGGT
-833 NNKIKRY
+833 NNKIKGY

-859 STAITCTHNSSVSAY
+859 STAITCTHNSSVSAS

-901 VFCGE
+901 VYCGE
-906 FGGITGGNMYFPKLQ
+906 FGNITGGNMNFPKLQ

-929 VYDEKTTQGNFGV
+929 VYEEKTTQGNFGV
-942 ENKNTYLPFTITHP
+942 ENKNTYLPFTITHT

-974 IPQESHLKSTASYNV
+974 IPQESHINSTASYNV

>member
-1 MDHDIRR
+1 MPNQGSYD
-8 LRIDVDNLESN
+8 LRHDVDRLQRKVNVFENGFADSFFIETSVPTIIYKDDIFNPKSITFYSYKNNKGKIETYEGTLKVSTSVDGNNYTLLKTSNDTNITINLSDNTIKFYKCELYNEKNQLLDSQTIPSLTEREGDSISLFLGNESQLIPCTN
-19 YNSMN
+19 EGNVQDTFSFTISFFCYKGTKLYPCEYTPPSPNPFTELGFTYNLDKQCS
-24 YESYY
+24 S
-29 LLTDNNIDVPSKDDS
+29 TDNGQITITAPKNES
-44 GWSTTLPPDIKDK
+44 L
-57 YLWIMNVIDTGVA
+57 
-70 KLKTEPFCTNNGGGE
+70 GGE
-85 NILDMDI
+85 NGGI
-92 EFIQTKSR
+92 IQLSF
-100 TTPPLQSDE
+100 
-109 GWSTDAPTHLIGRY
+109 
-123 IWSRTKITSNHGVK
+123 
-137 YSEPV
+137 
-142 CITGDSGVETSQGL
+142 
-156 LCGTKDGLP
+156 
-165 LYMHIRYCTLNN
+165 M
-177 PLDISQTSLQPQKYI
+177 
-192 GYYVDGN
+192 VDG
-199 VVDSTD
+199 
-205 ISKYSWKIKPVDGLS
+205 
-220 YTLNDVMYYMHI
+220 
-232 KYAYDDIGTGL
+232 
-243 NEESGSFIGYYYDNN
+243 E
-258 LLDSTDVNKY
+258 
-268 FYFKVE
+268 
-274 SKGIL
+274 
-279 NIYEEYTISNE
+279 
-290 YVNSPT
+290 
-296 DGWSTVKPSTTDE
+296 
-309 KPYLWSRNLI
+309 
-319 KYTDNSTQAVNIL
+319 
-332 CLSAL
+332 
-337 DGDDVHYI
+337 
-345 FCRTNSNSQP
+345 
-355 ETPPKT
+355 
-361 IIVRSDDSDDDAD
+361 
-374 DDGQW
+374 
-379 FENPQGVRN
+379 
-388 NFGYEW
+388 
-394 VCKQLKI
+394 KI
-401 NGVWSNYSAPALWAS
+401 NKQFNWAKSIKGADGYSAP
-416 LPQAP
+416 
-421 NDGYVHF
+421 DGYMHF

-461 SQDPSRYTWSLI
+461 SKDPSRYTWSLI

-495 DAKTLD
+495 DAKTLE

-508 LSSVIPTTYIYR
+508 LSSVTPTTYIYR

-525 TQNYIVIYEL
+525 TQNYIAIYEL

-585 DLNLGDGTSNGR
+585 DLNLPNGSGNGI

-602 AGVIGKGNNTSGPYS
+602 AGVIGKRNSTSGPYS
-617 NTFGTFI
+617 NTYGTFI

-635 SDAISTTVEVG
+635 SEAESTIKYG

-657 NNLLGGR
+657 NNLLSGR
-664 SVAFTVNGKNYY
+664 SVAFTINRKNYY
-676 KTTDNSGIAKIPLR
+676 RTTDNSGIAKLRIR

-697 ILGVFNGDI
+697 ILGVFNGDM

-718 VVKTIGN
+718 VVKTNGS

-730 GAYQNT
+730 GTYQNT

-744 LTVTALNNHGEILPN
+744 LTVKALNEHGQFLPDLD
-759 FELLI
+759 LLI

-787 ICKFAESTNEFISN
+787 ICKFAESTNEFINN

-818 TTHTRVPLSLSAAGT
+818 TTHTRVPLSLSAGGT
-833 NNKIKRY
+833 NNKIKGY

-906 FGGITGGNMYFPKLQ
+906 FGGITGGQMDFPKLQ
-921 LKDVINNI
+921 LKDVVNNI

-968 NLALLI
+968 NLALLV
-974 IPQESHLKSTASYNV
+974 IPQESHLNSTASYNV

>member
-1 MDHDIRR
+1 MPNQGSYD
-8 LRIDVDNLESN
+8 LRHDVDRLQRKVNVFENGFADSFFIGT
-19 YNSMN
+19 S
-24 YESYY
+24 
-29 LLTDNNIDVPSKDDS
+29 VPTIIYKDDIFNPKS
-44 GWSTTLPPDIKDK
+44 ITFYSYKNNKGKIETYEGTLKVST
-57 YLWIMNVIDTGVA
+57 
-70 KLKTEPFCTNNGGGE
+70 
-85 NILDMDI
+85 
-92 EFIQTKSR
+92 S
-100 TTPPLQSDE
+100 
-109 GWSTDAPTHLIGRY
+109 
-123 IWSRTKITSNHGVK
+123 
-137 YSEPV
+137 
-142 CITGDSGVETSQGL
+142 
-156 LCGTKDGLP
+156 
-165 LYMHIRYCTLNN
+165 
-177 PLDISQTSLQPQKYI
+177 
-192 GYYVDGN
+192 VDGN
-199 VVDSTD
+199 N
-205 ISKYSWKIKPVDGLS
+205 
-220 YTLNDVMYYMHI
+220 YTLLKTSNDTNITINLSDNTI
-232 KYAYDDIGTGL
+232 KFYKCELY
-243 NEESGSFIGYYYDNN
+243 NEKNQ
-258 LLDSTDVNKY
+258 LLDSQTIPSLTEREGDSISLFLGNESQLIPCTNDGNVQDTFSFTIP
-268 FYFKVE
+268 FYCY
-274 SKGIL
+274 KGTKL
-279 NIYEEYTISNE
+279 YPCEYTPA
-290 YVNSPT
+290 SPNPFT
-296 DGWSTVKPSTTDE
+296 ELGFTYNLDE
-309 KPYLWSRNLI
+309 QCSS
-319 KYTDNSTQAVNIL
+319 TDNGQITITAPKNETLGEENGGIIQ
-332 CLSAL
+332 LSFIV
-337 DGDDVHYI
+337 DG
-345 FCRTNSNSQP
+345 
-355 ETPPKT
+355 E
-361 IIVRSDDSDDDAD
+361 
-374 DDGQW
+374 
-379 FENPQGVRN
+379 
-388 NFGYEW
+388 
-394 VCKQLKI
+394 KI
-401 NGVWSNYSAPALWAS
+401 NKQFNWAKSIKGADGYSAP
-416 LPQAP
+416 
-421 NDGYVHF
+421 DGYMHF

-525 TQNYIVIYEL
+525 TQNYIAIYEL

-545 FSGNSSD
+545 FNGNSSD

-585 DLNLGDGTSNGR
+585 DLNLGDGSGNGR

-602 AGVIGKGNNTSGPYS
+602 AGVIGKGNSTSGPYS
-617 NTFGTFI
+617 NTYGTFI

-635 SDAISTTVEVG
+635 SEAESTIKYG

-657 NNLLGGR
+657 NNLLSGM
-664 SVAFTVNGKNYY
+664 SVAFTINGKNYY
-676 KTTDNSGIAKIPLR
+676 RTTDNSGTAKLWIR
-690 LNQGEYN
+690 LSPWEYN
-697 ILGVFNGDI
+697 VLGVFNGDM
-706 TYAPCEKSYTVN
+706 TYAPCEKSYTIN
-718 VVKTIGN
+718 VVMTTGQ

-730 GAYQNT
+730 GSMNQNNE
-736 GYVLQGDI
+736 YVLQGDI
-744 LTVTALNNHGEILPN
+744 LVVKALNENGHFLSN

-787 ICKFAESTNEFISN
+787 VCKFAESTNEFISN

-818 TTHTRVPLSLSAAGT
+818 TTYTRVPLSLSAAGT
-833 NNKIKRY
+833 NNKIKGY

-859 STAITCTHNSSVSAY
+859 STAITCTHNSSVSSY

-906 FGGITGGNMYFPKLQ
+906 FGGITGGHMYFPKLQ

-942 ENKNTYLPFTITHP
+942 ENKNTYLPFTITHT
-956 FTAEQASAIESD
+956 FTPEQASAIESD
-968 NLALLI
+968 NLALLV

>member
-1 MDHDIRR
+1 MPNQGSYD
-8 LRIDVDNLESN
+8 LRHDVDRLQRKVNVFEDGFADSFFIETSVPTIIYKDDIFNPKSITFYSYKNNKGKIETYEGTLKVSTSVDGNNYTLLKTSNDTNITINLSDNTIKFYKCELYNEKNQLLDSQTIPSLTEREGDSISLFLGNESQLIPCTN
-19 YNSMN
+19 EGNVQDTFSFTISFFCYKGTKLYPCEYTPPSPNPFTELGFTYNLDKQCS
-24 YESYY
+24 S
-29 LLTDNNIDVPSKDDS
+29 TDNGQITITAPKNES
-44 GWSTTLPPDIKDK
+44 L
-57 YLWIMNVIDTGVA
+57 
-70 KLKTEPFCTNNGGGE
+70 GGE
-85 NILDMDI
+85 NGGI
-92 EFIQTKSR
+92 IQLSF
-100 TTPPLQSDE
+100 
-109 GWSTDAPTHLIGRY
+109 
-123 IWSRTKITSNHGVK
+123 
-137 YSEPV
+137 
-142 CITGDSGVETSQGL
+142 
-156 LCGTKDGLP
+156 
-165 LYMHIRYCTLNN
+165 M
-177 PLDISQTSLQPQKYI
+177 
-192 GYYVDGN
+192 VDG
-199 VVDSTD
+199 
-205 ISKYSWKIKPVDGLS
+205 
-220 YTLNDVMYYMHI
+220 
-232 KYAYDDIGTGL
+232 
-243 NEESGSFIGYYYDNN
+243 E
-258 LLDSTDVNKY
+258 
-268 FYFKVE
+268 
-274 SKGIL
+274 
-279 NIYEEYTISNE
+279 
-290 YVNSPT
+290 
-296 DGWSTVKPSTTDE
+296 
-309 KPYLWSRNLI
+309 
-319 KYTDNSTQAVNIL
+319 
-332 CLSAL
+332 
-337 DGDDVHYI
+337 
-345 FCRTNSNSQP
+345 
-355 ETPPKT
+355 
-361 IIVRSDDSDDDAD
+361 
-374 DDGQW
+374 
-379 FENPQGVRN
+379 
-388 NFGYEW
+388 
-394 VCKQLKI
+394 KI
-401 NGVWSNYSAPALWAS
+401 NKQFNWAKSIKGADGYSAP
-416 LPQAP
+416 
-421 NDGYVHF
+421 DGYIHF

-461 SQDPSRYTWSLI
+461 SKDPSRYTWSLI

-484 EIVESVNESGV
+484 EIVESVNNSGV

-501 GKSPINF
+501 GKSPTNF
-508 LSSVIPTTYIYR
+508 LSSVIPATYIYR

-525 TQNYIVIYEL
+525 TQNYIAIYEL

-545 FSGNSSD
+545 FSGDSSD

-585 DLNLGDGTSNGR
+585 DLNLSDGTSNGR

-602 AGVIGKGNNTSGPYS
+602 AGVIGKGNTTSGPYS

-635 SDAISTTVEVG
+635 SDVISTTVEVG

-664 SVAFTVNGKNYY
+664 SVAFTINGKKYY
-676 KTTDNSGIAKIPLR
+676 KTTDNSGIAKIQLR
-690 LNQGEYN
+690 LPQREYN
-697 ILGVFNGDI
+697 ILGVFNGDM

-718 VVKTIGN
+718 VVRTNGS

-730 GAYQNT
+730 GTHQNT
-736 GYVLQGDI
+736 EYVLQGDI

-764 NNTTYKTDENGEVK
+764 NSTTYKTDENGEVK

-833 NNKIKRY
+833 NNKIKGY

-859 STAITCTHNSSVSAY
+859 STAITCTHNSSVSTY

-889 PRPNKACTVTAT
+889 PKPNKACTVTAT

-906 FGGITGGNMYFPKLQ
+906 FGGITGGHMYFPKLQ

-942 ENKNTYLPFTITHP
+942 ENKNTYLPFTITHT
-956 FTAEQASAIESD
+956 FTVEQASAIESD
-968 NLALLI
+968 NLALLV

>member
-1 MDHDIRR
+1 MPNQGSYD
-8 LRIDVDNLESN
+8 LRHDVDRLQRKVNVFEDGFADSFFIETSVPTIIYKDDIFNPKSITFYSYKNNKGKIETYEGTLKVSTSVDGNNYTLLKTSNDTNITINLSDNTIKFYKCELYNEKNQLLDSQTIPSLTEREGDSISLFLGNESQLIPCTN
-19 YNSMN
+19 EGNVQDTFSFTISFFCYKGTKLYPCEYTPPSPNPFTELGFTYNLDKQCS
-24 YESYY
+24 S
-29 LLTDNNIDVPSKDDS
+29 TDNGQITITAPKNES
-44 GWSTTLPPDIKDK
+44 L
-57 YLWIMNVIDTGVA
+57 
-70 KLKTEPFCTNNGGGE
+70 GGE
-85 NILDMDI
+85 NGGI
-92 EFIQTKSR
+92 IQLSF
-100 TTPPLQSDE
+100 
-109 GWSTDAPTHLIGRY
+109 
-123 IWSRTKITSNHGVK
+123 
-137 YSEPV
+137 
-142 CITGDSGVETSQGL
+142 
-156 LCGTKDGLP
+156 
-165 LYMHIRYCTLNN
+165 M
-177 PLDISQTSLQPQKYI
+177 
-192 GYYVDGN
+192 VDG
-199 VVDSTD
+199 
-205 ISKYSWKIKPVDGLS
+205 
-220 YTLNDVMYYMHI
+220 
-232 KYAYDDIGTGL
+232 
-243 NEESGSFIGYYYDNN
+243 E
-258 LLDSTDVNKY
+258 
-268 FYFKVE
+268 
-274 SKGIL
+274 
-279 NIYEEYTISNE
+279 
-290 YVNSPT
+290 
-296 DGWSTVKPSTTDE
+296 
-309 KPYLWSRNLI
+309 
-319 KYTDNSTQAVNIL
+319 
-332 CLSAL
+332 
-337 DGDDVHYI
+337 
-345 FCRTNSNSQP
+345 
-355 ETPPKT
+355 
-361 IIVRSDDSDDDAD
+361 
-374 DDGQW
+374 
-379 FENPQGVRN
+379 
-388 NFGYEW
+388 
-394 VCKQLKI
+394 KI
-401 NGVWSNYSAPALWAS
+401 NKQFNWAKSIKGADGYSAP
-416 LPQAP
+416 
-421 NDGYVHF
+421 DGYIHF

-461 SQDPSRYTWSLI
+461 SKDPSRYTWSLI

-484 EIVESVNESGV
+484 EIVESVNNSGV

-501 GKSPINF
+501 GKSPTNF
-508 LSSVIPTTYIYR
+508 LSSVIPATYIYR

-525 TQNYIVIYEL
+525 TQNYIAIYEL

-545 FSGNSSD
+545 FSGDSSD

-585 DLNLGDGTSNGR
+585 DLNLGDGTGNGR

-602 AGVIGKGNNTSGPYS
+602 AGVIGKGNTTSGPYS

-635 SDAISTTVEVG
+635 SDVISTTVEVG

-664 SVAFTVNGKNYY
+664 SVAFTINGKKYY
-676 KTTDNSGIAKIPLR
+676 KTTDNSGIAKIQLR
-690 LNQGEYN
+690 LLQREYN
-697 ILGVFNGDI
+697 ILGVFNGDM

-718 VVKTIGN
+718 VVRTNGS

-730 GAYQNT
+730 GTHQNT
-736 GYVLQGDI
+736 EYVLQGDI

-764 NNTTYKTDENGEVK
+764 NSTTYKTDENGEVK

-787 ICKFAESTNEFISN
+787 VCKFAESTNEFISN

-833 NNKIKRY
+833 NNKIKGY

-889 PRPNKACTVTAT
+889 PKPNKACTVTAT

-906 FGGITGGNMYFPKLQ
+906 FGGITGGHMYFPKLQ

-942 ENKNTYLPFTITHP
+942 ENKNTYLPFTITHT
-956 FTAEQASAIESD
+956 FTVEQASAIESD
-968 NLALLI
+968 NLALLV

>member
-1 MDHDIRR
+1 MPNQGSYD
-8 LRIDVDNLESN
+8 LRHDVDRLQRKVNVFEDGFADSFFIETSVPTIIYKDDIFNPKSITFYSYKNNKGKIETYEGTLKVSTSVDGNNYTLLKTSNDTNITINLSDNTIKFYKCELYNEKNQLLDSQTIPSLTEREGDSISLFLGNESQLIPCTN
-19 YNSMN
+19 EGNVQDTFSFTISFFCYKGTKLYPCEYTPPSPNPFTELGFTYNLDKQCS
-24 YESYY
+24 S
-29 LLTDNNIDVPSKDDS
+29 TDNGQITITAPKNES
-44 GWSTTLPPDIKDK
+44 L
-57 YLWIMNVIDTGVA
+57 
-70 KLKTEPFCTNNGGGE
+70 GGE
-85 NILDMDI
+85 NGGI
-92 EFIQTKSR
+92 IQLSF
-100 TTPPLQSDE
+100 
-109 GWSTDAPTHLIGRY
+109 
-123 IWSRTKITSNHGVK
+123 
-137 YSEPV
+137 
-142 CITGDSGVETSQGL
+142 
-156 LCGTKDGLP
+156 
-165 LYMHIRYCTLNN
+165 M
-177 PLDISQTSLQPQKYI
+177 
-192 GYYVDGN
+192 VDG
-199 VVDSTD
+199 
-205 ISKYSWKIKPVDGLS
+205 
-220 YTLNDVMYYMHI
+220 
-232 KYAYDDIGTGL
+232 
-243 NEESGSFIGYYYDNN
+243 E
-258 LLDSTDVNKY
+258 
-268 FYFKVE
+268 
-274 SKGIL
+274 
-279 NIYEEYTISNE
+279 
-290 YVNSPT
+290 
-296 DGWSTVKPSTTDE
+296 
-309 KPYLWSRNLI
+309 
-319 KYTDNSTQAVNIL
+319 
-332 CLSAL
+332 
-337 DGDDVHYI
+337 
-345 FCRTNSNSQP
+345 
-355 ETPPKT
+355 
-361 IIVRSDDSDDDAD
+361 
-374 DDGQW
+374 
-379 FENPQGVRN
+379 
-388 NFGYEW
+388 
-394 VCKQLKI
+394 KI
-401 NGVWSNYSAPALWAS
+401 NKQFNWAKSIKGADGYSAP
-416 LPQAP
+416 
-421 NDGYVHF
+421 DGYIHF

-461 SQDPSRYTWSLI
+461 SKDPSRYTWSLI

-484 EIVESVNESGV
+484 EIVESVNNSGV

-501 GKSPINF
+501 GKSPTNF

-525 TQNYIVIYEL
+525 TQNYIAIYEL

-585 DLNLGDGTSNGR
+585 DLNLSDGTSNGR

-602 AGVIGKGNNTSGPYS
+602 AGVIGKGNTTSGPYS

-635 SDAISTTVEVG
+635 SDVISTTVEVG

-664 SVAFTVNGKNYY
+664 SVAFTINGKKYY
-676 KTTDNSGIAKIPLR
+676 KTTDNSGIAKIQLR
-690 LNQGEYN
+690 LPQREYN
-697 ILGVFNGDI
+697 ILGVFNGDM

-718 VVKTIGN
+718 VVRTNGS

-730 GAYQNT
+730 GTHQNT
-736 GYVLQGDI
+736 EYVLQGDI

-764 NNTTYKTDENGEVK
+764 NSTTYKTDENGEVK

-833 NNKIKRY
+833 NNKIKGY

-889 PRPNKACTVTAT
+889 PKPNKACTVTAT

-906 FGGITGGNMYFPKLQ
+906 FGGITGGHMYFPKLQ

-942 ENKNTYLPFTITHP
+942 ENKNTYLPFTITHT
-956 FTAEQASAIESD
+956 FTVEQASAIESD
-968 NLALLI
+968 NLALLV

>member
-1 MDHDIRR
+1 MPNQGSYD
-8 LRIDVDNLESN
+8 LRHDVDRLQRKVNVFEDGFADSFFIETSVPTIIYKDDIFNPKSITFYSYKNNKGKIETYEGTLKVSTSVDGNNYTLLKTSNDTNITINLSDNTIKFYKCELYNEKNQLLDSQTIPSLTEREGDSISLFLGNESQLIPCTN
-19 YNSMN
+19 EGNVQDTFSFTISFFCYKGTKLYPCEYTPPSPNPFTELGFTYNLDKQCS
-24 YESYY
+24 S
-29 LLTDNNIDVPSKDDS
+29 TDNGQITITAPKNES
-44 GWSTTLPPDIKDK
+44 L
-57 YLWIMNVIDTGVA
+57 
-70 KLKTEPFCTNNGGGE
+70 GGE
-85 NILDMDI
+85 NGGI
-92 EFIQTKSR
+92 IQLSF
-100 TTPPLQSDE
+100 
-109 GWSTDAPTHLIGRY
+109 
-123 IWSRTKITSNHGVK
+123 
-137 YSEPV
+137 
-142 CITGDSGVETSQGL
+142 
-156 LCGTKDGLP
+156 
-165 LYMHIRYCTLNN
+165 M
-177 PLDISQTSLQPQKYI
+177 
-192 GYYVDGN
+192 VDG
-199 VVDSTD
+199 
-205 ISKYSWKIKPVDGLS
+205 
-220 YTLNDVMYYMHI
+220 
-232 KYAYDDIGTGL
+232 
-243 NEESGSFIGYYYDNN
+243 E
-258 LLDSTDVNKY
+258 
-268 FYFKVE
+268 
-274 SKGIL
+274 
-279 NIYEEYTISNE
+279 
-290 YVNSPT
+290 
-296 DGWSTVKPSTTDE
+296 
-309 KPYLWSRNLI
+309 
-319 KYTDNSTQAVNIL
+319 
-332 CLSAL
+332 
-337 DGDDVHYI
+337 
-345 FCRTNSNSQP
+345 
-355 ETPPKT
+355 
-361 IIVRSDDSDDDAD
+361 
-374 DDGQW
+374 
-379 FENPQGVRN
+379 
-388 NFGYEW
+388 
-394 VCKQLKI
+394 KI
-401 NGVWSNYSAPALWAS
+401 NKQFNWAKSIKGADGYSAP
-416 LPQAP
+416 
-421 NDGYVHF
+421 DGYIHF

-461 SQDPSRYTWSLI
+461 SKDPSRYTWSLI

-484 EIVESVNESGV
+484 EIVESVNNSGV

-501 GKSPINF
+501 GKSPTNF
-508 LSSVIPTTYIYR
+508 LSSVIPATYIYR

-525 TQNYIVIYEL
+525 TQNYIAIYEL

-545 FSGNSSD
+545 FSGDSSD

-585 DLNLGDGTSNGR
+585 DLNLGDGTGNGR

-602 AGVIGKGNNTSGPYS
+602 AGVIGKGNSTLGPYS

-635 SDAISTTVEVG
+635 SDVISTTVEVG

-664 SVAFTVNGKNYY
+664 SVAFTINGKKYY
-676 KTTDNSGIAKIPLR
+676 KTTDNSGIAKIQLR
-690 LNQGEYN
+690 SPQREYN
-697 ILGVFNGDI
+697 ILGVFNGDM

-718 VVKTIGN
+718 VVRTNGS

-730 GAYQNT
+730 GTHQNT
-736 GYVLQGDI
+736 EYVLQGDI

-764 NNTTYKTDENGEVK
+764 NSTTYKTDENGEVK

-833 NNKIKRY
+833 NNKIKGY
-840 NSDSLNV
+840 NNDSLNV

-906 FGGITGGNMYFPKLQ
+906 FGGITGGHMYFPKLQ

-942 ENKNTYLPFTITHP
+942 ENKNTYLPFTITHT
-956 FTAEQASAIESD
+956 FTVEQASAIESD
-968 NLALLI
+968 NLALLV

>member
-1 MDHDIRR
+1 MPNQGSYD
-8 LRIDVDNLESN
+8 LRHDVDRLQRKVNVFENGFADSFFIETSVPTIIYKDDIFNPKSITFYSYKNNKGKIETYEGTLKVSTSVDGNNYTLLKTSNDTNITINLSDNTIKFYKCELYNEKNQLLDSQTIPSLTEREGDSISLFLGNESQLIPCTN
-19 YNSMN
+19 GGNVQDTFSFTISFFCYKGTKLYPCEYTPPSPNPFTELGFTYNLDKQCS
-24 YESYY
+24 S
-29 LLTDNNIDVPSKDDS
+29 TDNGQITITAPKNES
-44 GWSTTLPPDIKDK
+44 L
-57 YLWIMNVIDTGVA
+57 
-70 KLKTEPFCTNNGGGE
+70 GGE
-85 NILDMDI
+85 NGGI
-92 EFIQTKSR
+92 IQLSF
-100 TTPPLQSDE
+100 
-109 GWSTDAPTHLIGRY
+109 
-123 IWSRTKITSNHGVK
+123 
-137 YSEPV
+137 
-142 CITGDSGVETSQGL
+142 
-156 LCGTKDGLP
+156 
-165 LYMHIRYCTLNN
+165 M
-177 PLDISQTSLQPQKYI
+177 
-192 GYYVDGN
+192 VDG
-199 VVDSTD
+199 
-205 ISKYSWKIKPVDGLS
+205 
-220 YTLNDVMYYMHI
+220 
-232 KYAYDDIGTGL
+232 
-243 NEESGSFIGYYYDNN
+243 E
-258 LLDSTDVNKY
+258 
-268 FYFKVE
+268 
-274 SKGIL
+274 
-279 NIYEEYTISNE
+279 
-290 YVNSPT
+290 
-296 DGWSTVKPSTTDE
+296 
-309 KPYLWSRNLI
+309 
-319 KYTDNSTQAVNIL
+319 
-332 CLSAL
+332 
-337 DGDDVHYI
+337 
-345 FCRTNSNSQP
+345 
-355 ETPPKT
+355 
-361 IIVRSDDSDDDAD
+361 
-374 DDGQW
+374 
-379 FENPQGVRN
+379 
-388 NFGYEW
+388 
-394 VCKQLKI
+394 KI
-401 NGVWSNYSAPALWAS
+401 NKQFNWAKSIKGADGYSAP
-416 LPQAP
+416 
-421 NDGYVHF
+421 DGYMHF

-454 YDYVQET
+454 YDYVHET

-495 DAKTLD
+495 DAKTLE

-508 LSSVIPTTYIYR
+508 LSSVTPITYIYR

-525 TQNYIVIYEL
+525 TQNYIAIYEL

-585 DLNLGDGTSNGR
+585 DLNLANGSGNGI

-602 AGVIGKGNNTSGPYS
+602 AGVIGKRNSTSGPYG
-617 NTFGTFI
+617 NTYGTCI

-635 SDAISTTVEVG
+635 SEAESTIKYG
-646 DYLSVTLKDSS
+646 DYLSMALKDSS
-657 NNLLGGR
+657 NNLLSGR
-664 SVAFTVNGKNYY
+664 SVAFTINGKNYY
-676 KTTDNSGIAKIPLR
+676 RTTDNSGIAKLKIR

-697 ILGVFNGDI
+697 ILGVFNGDM

-718 VVKTIGN
+718 VVKTNGS

-730 GAYQNT
+730 GMYQNT
-736 GYVLQGDI
+736 EYVLQGDI
-744 LTVTALNNHGEILPN
+744 LTVKALNEHGQILSN
-759 FELLI
+759 IDLLI
-764 NNTTYKTDENGEVK
+764 NSTSYKTDENGEVK

-818 TTHTRVPLSLSAAGT
+818 TTHTRVPLSLSAGGT
-833 NNKIKRY
+833 NNKIKGY

-906 FGGITGGNMYFPKLQ
+906 FGGITGGQMDFPKLQ
-921 LKDVINNI
+921 LKDVVNNI

-942 ENKNTYLPFTITHP
+942 ENKNTYLSFTITHT
-956 FTAEQASAIESD
+956 FTVEQASAIESD
-968 NLALLI
+968 NLALLV

>member
-1 MDHDIRR
+1 MPNQGSYD
-8 LRIDVDNLESN
+8 LRHDVDRLQRKVNVFEDGFADSFFIETSVPTIIYKDDIFNPKSITFYSYKNNKGKIETYEGTLKVSTSVDGNNYTLLKTSNDTNITINLSDNTIKFYKCELYNEKNQLLDSQTIPSLTEREGDSISLFLGNESQLIPCTN
-19 YNSMN
+19 EGNVQDTFSFTISFFCYKGTKLYPCEYTPPSPNPFTELGFTYNLDKQCS
-24 YESYY
+24 S
-29 LLTDNNIDVPSKDDS
+29 TDNGQITITAPKNES
-44 GWSTTLPPDIKDK
+44 L
-57 YLWIMNVIDTGVA
+57 
-70 KLKTEPFCTNNGGGE
+70 GGE
-85 NILDMDI
+85 NGGI
-92 EFIQTKSR
+92 IQLSF
-100 TTPPLQSDE
+100 
-109 GWSTDAPTHLIGRY
+109 
-123 IWSRTKITSNHGVK
+123 
-137 YSEPV
+137 
-142 CITGDSGVETSQGL
+142 
-156 LCGTKDGLP
+156 
-165 LYMHIRYCTLNN
+165 M
-177 PLDISQTSLQPQKYI
+177 
-192 GYYVDGN
+192 VDG
-199 VVDSTD
+199 
-205 ISKYSWKIKPVDGLS
+205 
-220 YTLNDVMYYMHI
+220 
-232 KYAYDDIGTGL
+232 
-243 NEESGSFIGYYYDNN
+243 E
-258 LLDSTDVNKY
+258 
-268 FYFKVE
+268 
-274 SKGIL
+274 
-279 NIYEEYTISNE
+279 
-290 YVNSPT
+290 
-296 DGWSTVKPSTTDE
+296 
-309 KPYLWSRNLI
+309 
-319 KYTDNSTQAVNIL
+319 
-332 CLSAL
+332 
-337 DGDDVHYI
+337 
-345 FCRTNSNSQP
+345 
-355 ETPPKT
+355 
-361 IIVRSDDSDDDAD
+361 
-374 DDGQW
+374 
-379 FENPQGVRN
+379 
-388 NFGYEW
+388 
-394 VCKQLKI
+394 KI
-401 NGVWSNYSAPALWAS
+401 NKQFNWAKSIKGADGYSAP
-416 LPQAP
+416 
-421 NDGYVHF
+421 DGYIHF

-461 SQDPSRYTWSLI
+461 SKDPSRYTWSLI

-484 EIVESVNESGV
+484 EIVESVNNSGV

-501 GKSPINF
+501 GKSPTNF
-508 LSSVIPTTYIYR
+508 LSSVIPATYIYR

-525 TQNYIVIYEL
+525 TQNYIAIYEL

-545 FSGNSSD
+545 FSGDSSD

-585 DLNLGDGTSNGR
+585 DLNLSEGTGNGR

-602 AGVIGKGNNTSGPYS
+602 AGVIGKGNSTLGPYS

-635 SDAISTTVEVG
+635 SDVISTTVEVG

-664 SVAFTVNGKNYY
+664 SVAFTINGKKYY
-676 KTTDNSGIAKIPLR
+676 KTTDNSGIAKIQLR
-690 LNQGEYN
+690 SPQREYN
-697 ILGVFNGDI
+697 ILGVFNGDM

-718 VVKTIGN
+718 VVRTNGS

-730 GAYQNT
+730 GTHQNT
-736 GYVLQGDI
+736 EYVLQGDI

-764 NNTTYKTDENGEVK
+764 NSTTYKTDENGEVK

-787 ICKFAESTNEFISN
+787 VCKFAESTNEFISN

-833 NNKIKRY
+833 NNKIKGY

-889 PRPNKACTVTAT
+889 PKPNKACTVTAT

-906 FGGITGGNMYFPKLQ
+906 FGGITGGHMYFPKLQ

-929 VYDEKTTQGNFGV
+929 VYDEKTTQGNFEV
-942 ENKNTYLPFTITHP
+942 ENKNTYLPFTITHT
-956 FTAEQASAIESD
+956 FTVEQASAIESD
-968 NLALLI
+968 NLALLV

>member
-1 MDHDIRR
+1 MPNQGSYD
-8 LRIDVDNLESN
+8 LRHDVDRLQRKVNVFENGFADSFFIET
-19 YNSMN
+19 S
-24 YESYY
+24 
-29 LLTDNNIDVPSKDDS
+29 VPTIIYKDDIFNPKS
-44 GWSTTLPPDIKDK
+44 ITFYSYKNNKGKIETYEGTLKVSTSVDGNNYTL
-57 YLWIMNVIDTGVA
+57 
-70 KLKTEPFCTNNGGGE
+70 LKTSNDTNITINLSDNTIKFYKCELYNEKNQLLDSQTIPSLTEREGDSISLFLGNESQLIPCTNEGNVQDTFSFTISFFCYKGTKLYPCEYTPPSPNPFTELGFTYNLDKQCSSTDKGQITITAPKNESLGGE
-85 NILDMDI
+85 NGGI
-92 EFIQTKSR
+92 IQLSF
-100 TTPPLQSDE
+100 
-109 GWSTDAPTHLIGRY
+109 
-123 IWSRTKITSNHGVK
+123 
-137 YSEPV
+137 
-142 CITGDSGVETSQGL
+142 
-156 LCGTKDGLP
+156 
-165 LYMHIRYCTLNN
+165 M
-177 PLDISQTSLQPQKYI
+177 
-192 GYYVDGN
+192 VDG
-199 VVDSTD
+199 
-205 ISKYSWKIKPVDGLS
+205 
-220 YTLNDVMYYMHI
+220 
-232 KYAYDDIGTGL
+232 
-243 NEESGSFIGYYYDNN
+243 E
-258 LLDSTDVNKY
+258 
-268 FYFKVE
+268 
-274 SKGIL
+274 
-279 NIYEEYTISNE
+279 
-290 YVNSPT
+290 
-296 DGWSTVKPSTTDE
+296 
-309 KPYLWSRNLI
+309 
-319 KYTDNSTQAVNIL
+319 
-332 CLSAL
+332 
-337 DGDDVHYI
+337 
-345 FCRTNSNSQP
+345 
-355 ETPPKT
+355 
-361 IIVRSDDSDDDAD
+361 
-374 DDGQW
+374 
-379 FENPQGVRN
+379 
-388 NFGYEW
+388 
-394 VCKQLKI
+394 KI
-401 NGVWSNYSAPALWAS
+401 NKQFNWAKSIKGADGYSAP
-416 LPQAP
+416 
-421 NDGYVHF
+421 DGYMHF

-441 TENSTN
+441 TENSIN
-447 RKYMGTY
+447 RKYMGIY

-461 SQDPSRYTWSLI
+461 SKDPSRYTWSLI

-495 DAKTLD
+495 DAKTLE

-508 LSSVIPTTYIYR
+508 LSSVTPTTYIYR

-525 TQNYIVIYEL
+525 TQNYIAIYEL

-585 DLNLGDGTSNGR
+585 DLNLPNGSGNGI

-602 AGVIGKGNNTSGPYS
+602 AGVIGKRNSTSGPYS
-617 NTFGTFI
+617 NTYGTFI

-635 SDAISTTVEVG
+635 SEAESTIKYG
-646 DYLSVTLKDSS
+646 DYLSVALKDSS
-657 NNLLGGR
+657 NNLLSGR
-664 SVAFTVNGKNYY
+664 SVAFTINGKNYY
-676 KTTDNSGIAKIPLR
+676 RTTDNSGIAKLRIR

-697 ILGVFNGDI
+697 ILGVFNGDM

-718 VVKTIGN
+718 VVKTNGS

-730 GAYQNT
+730 GTYQNT

-744 LTVTALNNHGEILPN
+744 LTVKALNEHGQFLPDLD
-759 FELLI
+759 LLI

-787 ICKFAESTNEFISN
+787 ICKFAESTNEVISN

-818 TTHTRVPLSLSAAGT
+818 TTHTRVPLSLSAGGT
-833 NNKIKRY
+833 NNKIKGY

-889 PRPNKACTVTAT
+889 PKPNKACTVTAT

-906 FGGITGGNMYFPKLQ
+906 FGGITGGQMDFPKLQ

-942 ENKNTYLPFTITHP
+942 GNKNTYLPFTITHP

-968 NLALLI
+968 NLALLV
-974 IPQESHLKSTASYNV
+974 IPQESHLNSTASYNV

>member
-1 MDHDIRR
+1 MPNQGSYD
-8 LRIDVDNLESN
+8 LRHDVDRLQRKVNVFEDGFADSFFIETSVPTIIYKDDIFNPKSITFYSYKNNKGKIETYEGTLKVSTSVDGNNYTLLKTSNDTNITINLSDNTIKFYKCELYNEKNQLLDSQTIPSLTEREGDSISLFLGNESQLIPCTN
-19 YNSMN
+19 EGNVQDTFSFTISFFCYKGTKLYPCEYTPPSPNPFTELGFTYNLDKQCS
-24 YESYY
+24 S
-29 LLTDNNIDVPSKDDS
+29 TDNGQITITAPKNES
-44 GWSTTLPPDIKDK
+44 L
-57 YLWIMNVIDTGVA
+57 
-70 KLKTEPFCTNNGGGE
+70 GGE
-85 NILDMDI
+85 NGGI
-92 EFIQTKSR
+92 IQLSF
-100 TTPPLQSDE
+100 
-109 GWSTDAPTHLIGRY
+109 
-123 IWSRTKITSNHGVK
+123 
-137 YSEPV
+137 
-142 CITGDSGVETSQGL
+142 
-156 LCGTKDGLP
+156 
-165 LYMHIRYCTLNN
+165 M
-177 PLDISQTSLQPQKYI
+177 
-192 GYYVDGN
+192 VDG
-199 VVDSTD
+199 
-205 ISKYSWKIKPVDGLS
+205 
-220 YTLNDVMYYMHI
+220 
-232 KYAYDDIGTGL
+232 
-243 NEESGSFIGYYYDNN
+243 E
-258 LLDSTDVNKY
+258 
-268 FYFKVE
+268 
-274 SKGIL
+274 
-279 NIYEEYTISNE
+279 
-290 YVNSPT
+290 
-296 DGWSTVKPSTTDE
+296 
-309 KPYLWSRNLI
+309 
-319 KYTDNSTQAVNIL
+319 
-332 CLSAL
+332 
-337 DGDDVHYI
+337 
-345 FCRTNSNSQP
+345 
-355 ETPPKT
+355 
-361 IIVRSDDSDDDAD
+361 
-374 DDGQW
+374 
-379 FENPQGVRN
+379 
-388 NFGYEW
+388 
-394 VCKQLKI
+394 KI
-401 NGVWSNYSAPALWAS
+401 NKQFNWAKSIKGADGYSAP
-416 LPQAP
+416 
-421 NDGYVHF
+421 DGYIHF

-461 SQDPSRYTWSLI
+461 SKDPSRYTWSLI

-484 EIVESVNESGV
+484 EIVESVNNSGV

-501 GKSPINF
+501 GKSPTNF
-508 LSSVIPTTYIYR
+508 LSSVIPATYIYR

-525 TQNYIVIYEL
+525 TQNYIAIYEL

-545 FSGNSSD
+545 FSGDSSD

-585 DLNLGDGTSNGR
+585 DLNLSDGTSNGR

-602 AGVIGKGNNTSGPYS
+602 AGVIGKGNTTSGPYS

-635 SDAISTTVEVG
+635 SDVISTTVEVG

-664 SVAFTVNGKNYY
+664 SVAFTINGKKYY
-676 KTTDNSGIAKIPLR
+676 KTTDNSGIAKIQLR
-690 LNQGEYN
+690 LPQREYN
-697 ILGVFNGDI
+697 ILGVFNGDM

-718 VVKTIGN
+718 VVRTNGS

-730 GAYQNT
+730 GTHQNT
-736 GYVLQGDI
+736 EYVLQGDI

-764 NNTTYKTDENGEVK
+764 NSTTYKTDENGEVK

-833 NNKIKRY
+833 NNKIKGY

-889 PRPNKACTVTAT
+889 PKPNKACTVTAT

-906 FGGITGGNMYFPKLQ
+906 FGGITGGHMYFPKLQ

-942 ENKNTYLPFTITHP
+942 KNKNTYLPFTITHT
-956 FTAEQASAIESD
+956 FTVEQASAIESD
-968 NLALLI
+968 NLALLV

>member
-1 MDHDIRR
+1 MPNQGSYD
-8 LRIDVDNLESN
+8 LRHDVDRLQRKVNVFEDGFADSFFIETSVPTIIYKDDIFNPKSITFYSYKNNKGKIETYEGTLKVSTSVDGNNYTLLKTSNDTNITINLSDNTIKFYKCELYNEKNQLLDSQTISSLTERESDSISLFLGN
-19 YNSMN
+19 ESQLIPCTNKGNIQDTFSFTIPFYCYKGTKLYPCEYTPSSPNPFTELGFTYNLDKQCS
-24 YESYY
+24 S
-29 LLTDNNIDVPSKDDS
+29 TDNGQITITAPKNE
-44 GWSTTLPPDIKDK
+44 TL
-57 YLWIMNVIDTGVA
+57 
-70 KLKTEPFCTNNGGGE
+70 GGE
-85 NILDMDI
+85 NGGI
-92 EFIQTKSR
+92 IQLSF
-100 TTPPLQSDE
+100 
-109 GWSTDAPTHLIGRY
+109 
-123 IWSRTKITSNHGVK
+123 
-137 YSEPV
+137 
-142 CITGDSGVETSQGL
+142 
-156 LCGTKDGLP
+156 
-165 LYMHIRYCTLNN
+165 M
-177 PLDISQTSLQPQKYI
+177 
-192 GYYVDGN
+192 VDG
-199 VVDSTD
+199 
-205 ISKYSWKIKPVDGLS
+205 
-220 YTLNDVMYYMHI
+220 
-232 KYAYDDIGTGL
+232 
-243 NEESGSFIGYYYDNN
+243 E
-258 LLDSTDVNKY
+258 
-268 FYFKVE
+268 
-274 SKGIL
+274 
-279 NIYEEYTISNE
+279 
-290 YVNSPT
+290 
-296 DGWSTVKPSTTDE
+296 
-309 KPYLWSRNLI
+309 
-319 KYTDNSTQAVNIL
+319 
-332 CLSAL
+332 
-337 DGDDVHYI
+337 
-345 FCRTNSNSQP
+345 
-355 ETPPKT
+355 
-361 IIVRSDDSDDDAD
+361 
-374 DDGQW
+374 
-379 FENPQGVRN
+379 
-388 NFGYEW
+388 
-394 VCKQLKI
+394 KI
-401 NGVWSNYSAPALWAS
+401 NKQFNWAKSIKGADGYSAP
-416 LPQAP
+416 
-421 NDGYVHF
+421 DGYMHF

-454 YDYVQET
+454 YDYVPET

-495 DAKTLD
+495 DAKTLE

-508 LSSVIPTTYIYR
+508 LSSVTPTTYIYR

-525 TQNYIVIYEL
+525 TQNYIAISEL

-574 RLRPPVPIYTN
+574 RLRPLIPIYTN
-585 DLNLGDGTSNGR
+585 DLNLPNGSGNGI

-602 AGVIGKGNNTSGPYS
+602 AGVIGKRNSISGPYS
-617 NTFGTFI
+617 NTYGTFI

-635 SDAISTTVEVG
+635 SEAESTIKYG

-657 NNLLGGR
+657 NNLLSGR
-664 SVAFTVNGKNYY
+664 SVAFTINGKNYY

-697 ILGVFNGDI
+697 ILGVFNGDM
-706 TYAPCEKSYTVN
+706 TYAPCEKQYTVS
-718 VVKTIGN
+718 VVKTNGS

-730 GAYQNT
+730 GTYQNT
-736 GYVLQGDI
+736 EYVLQGDI
-744 LTVTALNNHGEILPN
+744 LTVKALNENGQILSN
-759 FELLI
+759 IDLLI
-764 NNTTYKTDENGEVK
+764 NSTTYKTDENGEVK

-818 TTHTRVPLSLSAAGT
+818 TTYTRVPLSLSAGGT
-833 NNKIKRY
+833 NNKIKGY

-906 FGGITGGNMYFPKLQ
+906 FGGITGGHMYFPKLQ
-921 LKDVINNI
+921 LKDVVNNI

-942 ENKNTYLPFTITHP
+942 ENKNTYLPFTITHT

-974 IPQESHLKSTASYNV
+974 IPQESHLNSTASYNV

>member
-1 MDHDIRR
+1 MPNQGSYD
-8 LRIDVDNLESN
+8 LRHDVDRLQRKVNVFEDGFADSFFIETSVPTIIYKDDIFNPKSITFYSYKNNKGKIETYEGTLKVSTSVDGNNYTLLKTSNDTNITINLSDNTIKFYKCELYNEKNQLLDSQTIPSLTEREGDSISLFLGNESQLIPCTN
-19 YNSMN
+19 EGNVQDTFSFTISFFCYKGTKLYPCEYTPPSPNPFTELGFTYNLDKQCS
-24 YESYY
+24 S
-29 LLTDNNIDVPSKDDS
+29 TDNGQITITAPKNES
-44 GWSTTLPPDIKDK
+44 L
-57 YLWIMNVIDTGVA
+57 
-70 KLKTEPFCTNNGGGE
+70 GGE
-85 NILDMDI
+85 NGGI
-92 EFIQTKSR
+92 IQLSF
-100 TTPPLQSDE
+100 
-109 GWSTDAPTHLIGRY
+109 
-123 IWSRTKITSNHGVK
+123 
-137 YSEPV
+137 
-142 CITGDSGVETSQGL
+142 
-156 LCGTKDGLP
+156 
-165 LYMHIRYCTLNN
+165 M
-177 PLDISQTSLQPQKYI
+177 
-192 GYYVDGN
+192 VDG
-199 VVDSTD
+199 
-205 ISKYSWKIKPVDGLS
+205 
-220 YTLNDVMYYMHI
+220 
-232 KYAYDDIGTGL
+232 
-243 NEESGSFIGYYYDNN
+243 E
-258 LLDSTDVNKY
+258 
-268 FYFKVE
+268 
-274 SKGIL
+274 
-279 NIYEEYTISNE
+279 
-290 YVNSPT
+290 
-296 DGWSTVKPSTTDE
+296 
-309 KPYLWSRNLI
+309 
-319 KYTDNSTQAVNIL
+319 
-332 CLSAL
+332 
-337 DGDDVHYI
+337 
-345 FCRTNSNSQP
+345 
-355 ETPPKT
+355 
-361 IIVRSDDSDDDAD
+361 
-374 DDGQW
+374 
-379 FENPQGVRN
+379 
-388 NFGYEW
+388 
-394 VCKQLKI
+394 KI
-401 NGVWSNYSAPALWAS
+401 NKQFNWAKSIKGADGYSAP
-416 LPQAP
+416 
-421 NDGYVHF
+421 DGYIHF

-461 SQDPSRYTWSLI
+461 SKDPSRYTWSLI

-484 EIVESVNESGV
+484 EIVESVNNSGV

-501 GKSPINF
+501 GKSPTNF
-508 LSSVIPTTYIYR
+508 LSSVIPATYIYR

-525 TQNYIVIYEL
+525 TQNYIAIYEL

-574 RLRPPVPIYTN
+574 RLRPPVPIYIN
-585 DLNLGDGTSNGR
+585 DLNLSDGTSNGR

-602 AGVIGKGNNTSGPYS
+602 AGVIGKRNTTSGPYS

-635 SDAISTTVEVG
+635 SDVISTTVEVG

-664 SVAFTVNGKNYY
+664 SVAFTINGKKYY
-676 KTTDNSGIAKIPLR
+676 KTTDNSGIAKIQLR
-690 LNQGEYN
+690 LPQREYN
-697 ILGVFNGDI
+697 ILGVFNGDM

-718 VVKTIGN
+718 VVRTNGS

-730 GAYQNT
+730 GTHQNT
-736 GYVLQGDI
+736 EYVLQGDI

-764 NNTTYKTDENGEVK
+764 NSTTYKTDENGEVK

-833 NNKIKRY
+833 NNKIKGY

-889 PRPNKACTVTAT
+889 PKPNKACTVTAT
-901 VFCGE
+901 VSCGE
-906 FGGITGGNMYFPKLQ
+906 FGGITGGHMYFPKLQ

-942 ENKNTYLPFTITHP
+942 ENKNTYLPFTITHT
-956 FTAEQASAIESD
+956 FTVEQASAIESD
-968 NLALLI
+968 NLALLV

>member
-1 MDHDIRR
+1 MPDQGSYD
-8 LRIDVDNLESN
+8 LRHDVDRLQRKVNVFEDGFADSFFIET
-19 YNSMN
+19 S
-24 YESYY
+24 
-29 LLTDNNIDVPSKDDS
+29 VPTIIYKDDIFNPKS
-44 GWSTTLPPDIKDK
+44 ITFYSYKNNKGKIETYEGTLKVST
-57 YLWIMNVIDTGVA
+57 
-70 KLKTEPFCTNNGGGE
+70 
-85 NILDMDI
+85 
-92 EFIQTKSR
+92 S
-100 TTPPLQSDE
+100 
-109 GWSTDAPTHLIGRY
+109 
-123 IWSRTKITSNHGVK
+123 
-137 YSEPV
+137 
-142 CITGDSGVETSQGL
+142 
-156 LCGTKDGLP
+156 
-165 LYMHIRYCTLNN
+165 
-177 PLDISQTSLQPQKYI
+177 
-192 GYYVDGN
+192 VDGN
-199 VVDSTD
+199 N
-205 ISKYSWKIKPVDGLS
+205 
-220 YTLNDVMYYMHI
+220 YTLLKTSNDTNITINLLNNTI
-232 KYAYDDIGTGL
+232 KFYKCELY
-243 NEESGSFIGYYYDNN
+243 NEKNQ
-258 LLDSTDVNKY
+258 LLDSQTIPSLTEREGDSISLFLGN
-268 FYFKVE
+268 E
-274 SKGIL
+274 SQLIPCTNEGNVQDTFSFTISFFCYKGTKL
-279 NIYEEYTISNE
+279 YPCEYTPP
-290 YVNSPT
+290 SPNPFT
-296 DGWSTVKPSTTDE
+296 ELGFT
-309 KPYLWSRNLI
+309 YNLD
-319 KYTDNSTQAVNIL
+319 KQCSSTDNGQITITAPKNESLGGGNGGIIQ
-332 CLSAL
+332 LSFMV
-337 DGDDVHYI
+337 DG
-345 FCRTNSNSQP
+345 
-355 ETPPKT
+355 E
-361 IIVRSDDSDDDAD
+361 
-374 DDGQW
+374 
-379 FENPQGVRN
+379 
-388 NFGYEW
+388 
-394 VCKQLKI
+394 KI
-401 NGVWSNYSAPALWAS
+401 NKQFNWAKSIKGADGYSAP
-416 LPQAP
+416 
-421 NDGYVHF
+421 DGYMHF

-441 TENSTN
+441 TENSIN
-447 RKYMGTY
+447 RKYMGIY

-461 SQDPSRYTWSLI
+461 SKDPSRYTWSLI

-525 TQNYIVIYEL
+525 TQNYIAIYEL

-585 DLNLGDGTSNGR
+585 DLNLPNGSGNGI

-602 AGVIGKGNNTSGPYS
+602 AGVIGKRNSTSGPYS
-617 NTFGTFI
+617 NTYGTFI

-635 SDAISTTVEVG
+635 SEAESTIKYG

-657 NNLLGGR
+657 NNLLSGM
-664 SVAFTVNGKNYY
+664 SVAFTINEKNYY
-676 KTTDNSGIAKIPLR
+676 RTTDNSGIAKLRIR

-697 ILGVFNGDI
+697 ILGVFNGDM

-718 VVKTIGN
+718 VVKTNGS

-730 GAYQNT
+730 GTYQNT

-744 LTVTALNNHGEILPN
+744 LTVKALNEHGQFLPDLD
-759 FELLI
+759 LLI

-833 NNKIKRY
+833 NNKIKGY

-906 FGGITGGNMYFPKLQ
+906 FGGITGGQMDFPKLQ
-921 LKDVINNI
+921 LKDVVNNI

-942 ENKNTYLPFTITHP
+942 GNKNTYLSFTITHP

-968 NLALLI
+968 NLALLV
-974 IPQESHLKSTASYNV
+974 IPQESHLNSTASYNV